1 MRKQLLLMLSLLL
14 YAVGMAAQ
22 QPDWGYNPNAYPDE
36 HVIYVGLVDDQG
48 SAVQSFNENTYLGA
62 FIDGECRG
70 LAKVSQKSVSD
81 TKTIYYFALRVK
93 GSDTDNGKAISF
105 RLSVPGANTSYI
117 YNDLQPAADAVTYTN
132 KKTTGTLSD
141 LFPLKFIQPLYYAFT
156 QETVSVKVGEQL
168 NLLDY
173 ITFEPANANIPE
185 LNWNMYDESWRENV
199 NIEGNK
205 LTAIKS
211 TGKYGAVGIFPKL
224 WDMKNTGDHTSINV
238 RVIQPATSIELR
250 DEYKNGIT
258 VNLGDTAALNT
269 VLRSGYTTS
278 PADCNEELT
287 WKSSD
292 ETALLP
298 MIGSD
303 IGKFNPVKAGT
314 YTMTLSG
321 ENASVDLKVTVI
333 KPVEYINPVGT
344 VKVIKMYVGENLL
357 DILPSGYKVMP
368 EDAADRSVRYEVNQ
382 SYSDQGVYEDGDG
395 AYKYTDIFGNLYFN
409 EGDEMIALKSGRV
422 RVTIRSVQNPQASCE
437 YEVIVK
443 DGPTSITFKQEEMT
457 FLLPI
462 KDTDK
467 SDISEDIRNNIIMT
481 PSWPKYDEN
490 ESYDKRSTLLYIQ
503 FVKDVTSDTE
513 VITLDYDFTEDK
525 LSASIVNAG
534 RGSVGV
540 IYLSE
545 RTVAS
550 EEGLKNEEVE
560 IMKKFSV
567 VVMESLKGFNVD
579 NYVEMVSTETRDFVL
594 TPDPVGAEV
603 DPSRV
608 EVTITPNS
616 YLPEEWK
623 SMVEIVPTD
632 ESKLNYTIIPHSV
645 GRATISVKLD
655 GVEVATS
662 NVLIGQRYMQKAG
675 WKWTSFYAG
684 GVRWNSPEYELG
696 NVVEEIRSE
705 DALLHN
711 DPEYGYFGDLNSLGT
726 GTCYKI
732 KVKEEE
738 PGLLDLRIMYTGA
751 YEDMQTHRQIVPM
764 WNWLGN
770 PYQYDHDINSVF
782 STEDSNA
789 NNFNVGD
796 RIVSKDD
803 GFAEYNG
810 EKWTG
815 TLITLHA
822 GLGYMY
828 FNAGSENV
836 DMEYQRES
844 LMPQGTPVMNA
855 PQHKQSVWTYN
866 SAPFAD
872 NMTIVA
878 DLGNDYSA
886 ERFTVGA
893 FVGDECRGEGEMID
907 GKCFIT
913 VHADKGETI
922 SFKLH
927 DAVSGEMRTINE
939 QMPFAKMA
947 GSLRAPQRL
956 TVGGIVTGITSADIA
971 SSGIAIVDGQ
981 ITVQGMDVADIIVCN
996 ASGAVVSTGETTVAG
1011 LPSGVYVVKVKTK
1024 DGKTVTKK
1032 LVK

>member
-1 MRKQLLLMLSLLL
+1 
-14 YAVGMAAQ
+14 MAAQ

-36 HVIYVGLVDDQG
+36 HVIYVGLTEG
-48 SAVQSFNENTYLGA
+48 SLDNCGQKELPENTYLGA

-70 LAKVSQKSVSD
+70 LAKVQKKSLSVAL
-81 TKTIYYFALRVK
+81 TINYFPLRVK
-93 GSDTDNGKAISF
+93 GDTNDEGKAISF
-105 RLSVPGANTSYI
+105 RLLYPGGQLSYV
-117 YNDLQPAADAVTYTN
+117 YDLQPAADAVTYTN

-141 LFPLKFIQPLYYAFT
+141 LFPLKFIQPLYYGFT
-156 QETVSVKVGEQL
+156 QETVSVKVGEQI

-185 LNWNMYDESWRENV
+185 LNWNMYEESENV

-211 TGKYGAVGIFPKL
+211 TGKYGSVGVFPKL
-224 WDMKNTGDHTSINV
+224 WDMKNTGQYSDINI

-292 ETALLP
+292 ETAILP

-303 IGKFNPVKAGT
+303 IGKFNPVKTGT

-333 KPVEYINPVGT
+333 KPVEYINPVGR
-344 VKVIKMYVGENLL
+344 VKEIKMYIGDNLL
-357 DILPSGYKVMP
+357 SILPSGYKVMP
-368 EDAADRSVRYEVNQ
+368 EDATDRSVHYEVLPNYNQ
-382 SYSDQGVYEDGDG
+382 DQEFKYNEILEDNGSEG
-395 AYKYTDIFGNLYFN
+395 IFARKPGRAR
-409 EGDEMIALKSGRV
+409 IAIISN
-422 RVTIRSVQNPQASCE
+422 QNPQAACT

-443 DGPTSITFKQEEMT
+443 DGPTNITFKQEEMT
-457 FLLPI
+457 FLMPI

-467 SDISEDIRNNIIMT
+467 WDISEDIRNNIIMT
-481 PSWPKYDEN
+481 PSWPKYEEY
-490 ESYDKRSTLLYIQ
+490 ESYDIAQSNLDISSLTDAVKLY
-503 FVKDVTSDTE
+503 
-513 VITLDYDFTEDK
+513 YDFKKDS
-525 LSASIVNAG
+525 LSASVVK
-534 RGSVGV
+534 VGEGW
-540 IYLSE
+540 IDISYSSE
-545 RTVAS
+545 RTIAT
-550 EEGLKNEEVE
+550 EEGLRNDEYE
-560 IMKKFSV
+560 ISNHFHV
-567 VVMESLKGFNVD
+567 TIMESLKGFKVD
-579 NYVEMVSTETRDFVL
+579 GYVDMVSTETRDFVL

-608 EVTITPNS
+608 EVTITPDS
-616 YLPEEWK
+616 YVSEEWK
-623 SMVEIVPTD
+623 SIVEIVPTD
-632 ESKLNYTIIPHSV
+632 DTMLNYTIRPHGV

-655 GVEVATS
+655 GVEVASS

-684 GVRWNSPEYELG
+684 GVSWNSPEIELG

-705 DALLHN
+705 DALLYN
-711 DPEYGYFGDLNSLGT
+711 DPEYGYFGDINRLES

-738 PGLLDLRIMYTGA
+738 PGLLDLRIMYTGG
-751 YEDMQTHRQIVPM
+751 YEDMRTHRQIVPM

-782 STEDSNA
+782 STEDTYA
-789 NNFNVGD
+789 NKFNVGD
-796 RIVSKDD
+796 RIVSKDN

-815 TLITLHA
+815 TLTTLHA

-956 TVGGIVTGITSADIA
+956 TVGGIVTGITAADIA
-971 SSGIAIVDGQ
+971 SSGIAVVDGQ
-981 ITVQGMDVADIIVCN
+981 ITVQGMDVADVIVCN

>member
-1 MRKQLLLMLSLLL
+1 MLSLLL

-48 SAVQSFNENTYLGA
+48 SAVQSFNDNTYLGA

-70 LAKVSQKSVSD
+70 LAKVSRYSVSD
-81 TKTIYYFALRVK
+81 TQTIYYFALRVK
-93 GSDTDNGKAISF
+93 GTNTDNGKAISY
-105 RLSVPGANTSYI
+105 RLSVGGNHSFVF
-117 YNDLQPAADAVTYTN
+117 NDLKPAANAVTYTN
-132 KKTTGTLSD
+132 NGTTGKLSA
-141 LFPLKFIQPLYYAFT
+141 LYQLTFIRPGYYSIVQP
-156 QETVSVKVGEQL
+156 EVSVKVGAEF
-168 NLLDY
+168 NLLDH

-185 LNWNMYDESWRENV
+185 MNWTMGQGEKENEYAS
-199 NIEGNK
+199 IKGNTFK
-205 LTAIKS
+205 ALKS
-211 TGKYGAVGIFPKL
+211 TGKYSWVNVSPNLLG
-224 WDMKNTGDHTSINV
+224 MKPTGQYTKVSV

-269 VLRSGYTTS
+269 VLRSGYTTA

-292 ETALLP
+292 ETAILP

-303 IGKFNPVKAGT
+303 IGKFNPVKTGT

-333 KPVEYINPVGT
+333 KPVEYIEMVGS
-344 VKVIKMYVGENLL
+344 VKTIKMFVGENLL
-357 DILPSGYKVMP
+357 NILPSGYKVMP
-368 EDAADRSVRYEVNQ
+368 EDATDRSVHYEVNQ
-382 SYSDQGVYEDGDG
+382 SFSDQGVYEDGDG
-395 AYKYTDIFGNLYFN
+395 AYKYTDIFGDLYFN
-409 EGDEMIALKSGRV
+409 EGDEMIALKPGRV
-422 RVTIRSVQNPQASCE
+422 RVTINSTQNSRAYCE

-443 DGPTSITFKQEEMT
+443 RGPTNITFKQEEMT
-457 FLLPI
+457 FLMPR

-467 SDISEDIRNNIIMT
+467 WDISEDIRNNIIMT
-481 PSWPKYDEN
+481 PSWPKYEEYEEYDIA
-490 ESYDKRSTLLYIQ
+490 ESDLDIRSYTKAVNLYYN
-503 FVKDVTSDTE
+503 FEKDS
-513 VITLDYDFTEDK
+513 
-525 LSASIVNAG
+525 LSASIDSIGQGWIDV
-534 RGSVGV
+534 S
-540 IYLSE
+540 YSSE
-545 RTVAS
+545 RTIAT
-550 EEGLKNEEVE
+550 EEGLQNDEYR
-560 IMKKFSV
+560 ISNHFNITIL
-567 VVMESLKGFNVD
+567 ESLKGFKVD
-579 NYVEMVSTETRDFVL
+579 GFVEMVSTETRDFVL
-594 TPDPVGAEV
+594 TPDPVDAEV

-608 EVTITPNS
+608 EVTITPDS
-616 YLPEEWK
+616 YVPEEWK
-623 SMVEIVPTD
+623 SIVEIVPTD
-632 ESKLNYTIIPHSV
+632 ETMLNYTIRPHSV

-662 NVLIGQRYMQKAG
+662 HVGIGQRYMQKAG
-675 WKWTSFYAG
+675 WKWASLYGG
-684 GVRWNSPEYELG
+684 GVSWNSPEYELG

-711 DPEYGYFGDLNSLGT
+711 DPEYGYFGDLNSLDT

-751 YEDMQTHRQIVPM
+751 YEDMRTYRQIVPM

-782 STEDSNA
+782 VKEENR
-789 NNFNVGD
+789 NVFNVGD

-815 TLITLHA
+815 TLTTLRA

-836 DMEYQRES
+836 DMELEHEYY
-844 LMPQGTPVMNA
+844 MPQGTPVMNV

-922 SFKLH
+922 SFKLY

-956 TVGGIVTGITSADIA
+956 TVGGIVTGITAADIA
-971 SSGIAIVDGQ
+971 SSGIAVVDGQ
-981 ITVQGMDVADIIVCN
+981 ITVQGMDVADVIVCN
-996 ASGAVVSTGETTVAG
+996 ASGAVVSTGETTVTG

>member
-1 MRKQLLLMLSLLL
+1 
-14 YAVGMAAQ
+14 MAAQ

-36 HVIYVGLVDDQG
+36 HVIFVGLTEG
-48 SAVQSFNENTYLGA
+48 SLDNCGQKELPENTYLGA

-70 LAKVSQKSVSD
+70 LAKVQKKSLSVAL
-81 TKTIYYFALRVK
+81 TINYFPLRVK
-93 GSDTDNGKAISF
+93 GDTNDEGKAISF
-105 RLSVPGANTSYI
+105 RLLYPGGQLSYV
-117 YNDLQPAADAVTYTN
+117 YDLQPAADAVTYTN

-141 LFPLKFIQPLYYAFT
+141 LFPLKFIQPLYYGFT
-156 QETVSVKVGEQL
+156 QETVSVKVGEQI

-185 LNWNMYDESWRENV
+185 LNWNMYEESENV
-199 NIEGNK
+199 IIEGNK

-211 TGKYGAVGIFPKL
+211 TGKYGSVGVFPKL
-224 WDMKNTGDHTSINV
+224 WDMKNTGQYSDINI

-269 VLRSGYTTS
+269 VLRSGYTTA

-292 ETALLP
+292 ETAIRP
-298 MIGSD
+298 MTSESD
-303 IGKFNPVKAGT
+303 LGKFEPVKTGT

-333 KPVEYINPVGT
+333 KPVEYINPVGR
-344 VKVIKMYVGENLL
+344 VKEIKMYIGDNLL
-357 DILPSGYKVMP
+357 SILPSGYKVMP
-368 EDAADRSVRYEVNQ
+368 EDATDRSVRYEVLPSYNQ
-382 SYSDQGVYEDGDG
+382 DQEFKYNEILEDNGSEG
-395 AYKYTDIFGNLYFN
+395 IFARKPGRAR
-409 EGDEMIALKSGRV
+409 IAIISN
-422 RVTIRSVQNPQASCE
+422 QNPQASCT

-443 DGPTSITFKQEEMT
+443 DGPTNITFKQDEMT
-457 FLLPI
+457 FLMPI

-467 SDISEDIRNNIIMT
+467 WDISEDIRNNIIMT
-481 PSWPKYDEN
+481 PSWPKYEEY
-490 ESYDKRSTLLYIQ
+490 ESYDIAQSNLDISSLTDA
-503 FVKDVTSDTE
+503 VKLS
-513 VITLDYDFTEDK
+513 YDFKKDS
-525 LSASIVNAG
+525 LSASVVK
-534 RGSVGV
+534 VGEGW
-540 IYLSE
+540 IDISYSSE
-545 RTVAS
+545 RTIAT
-550 EEGLKNEEVE
+550 EEGLRNDEYE
-560 IMKKFSV
+560 ISNHFHV
-567 VVMESLKGFNVD
+567 TIMESLKGFKVD
-579 NYVEMVSTETRDFVL
+579 GYVEMVSTETRDFVL

-608 EVTITPNS
+608 EVTITPDS
-616 YLPEEWK
+616 YVSEEWK
-623 SMVEIVPTD
+623 SIVEIVPTD
-632 ESKLNYTIIPHSV
+632 ENKLNYTIRPHSV
-645 GRATISVKLD
+645 GRAIISVKLD
-655 GVEVATS
+655 GVEVASS

-675 WKWTSFYAG
+675 WKWASLYG
-684 GVRWNSPEYELG
+684 GDVSWNSPEYELG

-711 DPEYGYFGDLNSLGT
+711 DPEYGYFGDINRLES

-751 YEDMQTHRQIVPM
+751 YEDMRTHRQIVPM

-782 STEDSNA
+782 STEDTYA

-796 RIVSKDD
+796 RIVSKDN

-815 TLITLHA
+815 TLTTLHA

-836 DMEYQRES
+836 DMEYLREGR
-844 LMPQGTPVMNA
+844 MPQGTPVMNA

-956 TVGGIVTGITSADIA
+956 TVGGIVTGITAADIA

-981 ITVQGMDVADIIVCN
+981 ITVQGMDVADVIVCN
-996 ASGAVVSTGETTVAG
+996 ASGAVVSTGETTVTG

>member
-1 MRKQLLLMLSLLL
+1 
-14 YAVGMAAQ
+14 MAAQ

-36 HVIYVGLVDDQG
+36 HVIYVGLTEG
-48 SAVQSFNENTYLGA
+48 SLDNCGQKELPENTYLGA

-70 LAKVSQKSVSD
+70 LAKVQKKSLSVAL
-81 TKTIYYFALRVK
+81 TINYFPLRVK
-93 GSDTDNGKAISF
+93 GDTNDEGKAISF
-105 RLSVPGANTSYI
+105 RLLYPGGQLSYV
-117 YNDLQPAADAVTYTN
+117 YDLQPAADAVTYTN

-141 LFPLKFIQPLYYAFT
+141 LFPLKFIQPLYYGFT
-156 QETVSVKVGEQL
+156 QETVSVKVGEQI

-185 LNWNMYDESWRENV
+185 LNWNMYEESENV
-199 NIEGNK
+199 IIEGNK

-211 TGKYGAVGIFPKL
+211 TGKYGSVGVFPKL
-224 WDMKNTGDHTSINV
+224 WDMKNTGQYSDINI

-269 VLRSGYTTS
+269 VLRSGYSTA

-292 ETALLP
+292 ETAIRP
-298 MIGSD
+298 MTSESD
-303 IGKFNPVKAGT
+303 LGKFEPVKTGT

-333 KPVEYINPVGT
+333 KPVEYINPVGR
-344 VKVIKMYVGENLL
+344 VKEIKMYIGDNLL
-357 DILPSGYKVMP
+357 SILPSGYKVMP
-368 EDAADRSVRYEVNQ
+368 EDATDRSVRYEVLPSYNQ
-382 SYSDQGVYEDGDG
+382 DQEFKYNEILEDNGSEG
-395 AYKYTDIFGNLYFN
+395 IFARKPGRAR
-409 EGDEMIALKSGRV
+409 IAIISN
-422 RVTIRSVQNPQASCE
+422 QNPQASCT

-443 DGPTSITFKQEEMT
+443 DGPTNITFKQEEMT
-457 FLLPI
+457 FLMPI

-467 SDISEDIRNNIIMT
+467 WDISEDIRNNIIMT
-481 PSWPKYDEN
+481 PSWPKYEEY
-490 ESYDKRSTLLYIQ
+490 ESYDIAQSDLDIRSYTKAVNLYYN
-503 FVKDVTSDTE
+503 FEKDS
-513 VITLDYDFTEDK
+513 
-525 LSASIVNAG
+525 LSASIDSIGQG
-534 RGSVGV
+534 RINVS
-540 IYLSE
+540 YSSE
-545 RTVAS
+545 RTIAT
-550 EEGLKNEEVE
+550 EEGLQNDEYR
-560 IMKKFSV
+560 ISNHFNITIL
-567 VVMESLKGFNVD
+567 ESLKGFKVD
-579 NYVEMVSTETRDFVL
+579 GYVEMVSTETRDFVL

-608 EVTITPNS
+608 EVTITPDS
-616 YLPEEWK
+616 YVPEEWK

-632 ESKLNYTIIPHSV
+632 ETKLNYTILPHGV
-645 GRATISVKLD
+645 GSATISVKLD
-655 GVEVATS
+655 GEEVATS
-662 NVLIGQRYMQKAG
+662 YVSIGQRYMQKAG

-684 GVRWNSPEYELG
+684 GVSWNSPEYALG

-705 DALLHN
+705 DALLYN
-711 DPEYGYFGDLNSLGT
+711 DPEYGYFGEINRLES

-782 STEDSNA
+782 STEDAYA
-789 NNFNVGD
+789 NKFNVGD
-796 RIVSKDD
+796 RIVSKDN

-815 TLITLHA
+815 TLTTLHA

-947 GSLRAPQRL
+947 GSLRSPQRL
-956 TVGGIVTGITSADIA
+956 TVGGIVTGITAADIA

-981 ITVQGMDVADIIVCN
+981 ITVQGMDVADVIVCN
-996 ASGAVVSTGETTVAG
+996 ASGAVVSTGETTVTG
-1011 LPSGVYVVKVKTK
+1011 LPSGVYVVKVKTM

>member
-1 MRKQLLLMLSLLL
+1 
-14 YAVGMAAQ
+14 MAAQ

-36 HVIYVGLVDDQG
+36 HVIYVGLTEG
-48 SAVQSFNENTYLGA
+48 SLDNCGQKELPENTYLGA

-70 LAKVSQKSVSD
+70 LAKVQKKSLSVAL
-81 TKTIYYFALRVK
+81 TINYFPLRVK
-93 GSDTDNGKAISF
+93 GDTNDEGKAISF
-105 RLSVPGANTSYI
+105 RLLYPGGQLSYV
-117 YNDLQPAADAVTYTN
+117 YDLQPAADAVTYTN

-141 LFPLKFIQPLYYAFT
+141 LFPLKFIQPLYYGFT
-156 QETVSVKVGEQL
+156 QETVSVKVGEQI

-185 LNWNMYDESWRENV
+185 LNWNMYEESENV

-211 TGKYGAVGIFPKL
+211 TGKYGSVGVFPKL
-224 WDMKNTGDHTSINV
+224 WDMKNTGQYSDINI

-292 ETALLP
+292 ETAIRP
-298 MIGSD
+298 MTSESD
-303 IGKFNPVKAGT
+303 LGKFEPVKTGT
-314 YTMTLSG
+314 YTMTLGG

-333 KPVEYINPVGT
+333 KPVEYINPVGR
-344 VKVIKMYVGENLL
+344 VKEIKMYIGDNLL
-357 DILPSGYKVMP
+357 SILPSGYKVMP
-368 EDAADRSVRYEVNQ
+368 EDATDRSVRYEVLPSYNQ
-382 SYSDQGVYEDGDG
+382 DQEFKYNEILEDNGSEG
-395 AYKYTDIFGNLYFN
+395 IFARKPGRAR
-409 EGDEMIALKSGRV
+409 IAIISN
-422 RVTIRSVQNPQASCE
+422 QNPQASCT

-443 DGPTSITFKQEEMT
+443 DGPTNITFKQDEMT
-457 FLLPI
+457 FLMPI

-467 SDISEDIRNNIIMT
+467 WDISEDIRNNIIMT
-481 PSWPKYDEN
+481 PSWPKYEEY
-490 ESYDKRSTLLYIQ
+490 ESYDIAQSNLDISSLTDAVKLY
-503 FVKDVTSDTE
+503 
-513 VITLDYDFTEDK
+513 YDFKKDS
-525 LSASIVNAG
+525 LSASVVK
-534 RGSVGV
+534 VGEGW
-540 IYLSE
+540 IDISYSSE
-545 RTVAS
+545 RTIAT
-550 EEGLKNEEVE
+550 EEGLRNDEYE
-560 IMKKFSV
+560 ISNHFHV
-567 VVMESLKGFNVD
+567 TIMESLKGFKVD
-579 NYVEMVSTETRDFVL
+579 EYVEMVSTETRDFVL

-608 EVTITPNS
+608 EVTITPDTYVS
-616 YLPEEWK
+616 EEWK
-623 SMVEIVPTD
+623 SIVEIVPTD
-632 ESKLNYTIIPHSV
+632 ETMLNYTIRPHSV

-655 GVEVATS
+655 GEEVATS
-662 NVLIGQRYMQKAG
+662 HVGIGQRYMQKAG
-675 WKWTSFYAG
+675 WKWTSFYG
-684 GVRWNSPEYELG
+684 GSVGWNSPEYALG

-711 DPEYGYFGDLNSLGT
+711 DPEYGYFGDIYSLET

-751 YEDMQTHRQIVPM
+751 YEDMRTHRQIVPM

-782 STEDSNA
+782 STEDTYA
-789 NNFNVGD
+789 NKFNVGD

-815 TLITLHA
+815 TLTTLRA

-828 FNAGSENV
+828 FNAASDTI
-836 DMEYQRES
+836 DMEYLHEGS
-844 LMPQGTPVMNA
+844 MPQGTPVMNA

-956 TVGGIVTGITSADIA
+956 TVGGIVTGITAADIA

-981 ITVQGMDVADIIVCN
+981 ITVQGMDVADVIVCN
-996 ASGAVVSTGETTVAG
+996 ASGAVVSTGETTVTG

>member
-1 MRKQLLLMLSLLL
+1 MLSLLL

-36 HVIYVGLVDDQG
+36 HVIYVGLTEG
-48 SAVQSFNENTYLGA
+48 SLDNCGQKELPENTYLGA

-70 LAKVSQKSVSD
+70 LAKVQKKSLSVAL
-81 TKTIYYFALRVK
+81 TINYFPLRVK
-93 GSDTDNGKAISF
+93 GDTNDEGKAISF
-105 RLSVPGANTSYI
+105 RLLYPGGQLSYV
-117 YNDLQPAADAVTYTN
+117 YDLQPAADAVTYTN
-132 KKTTGTLSD
+132 KKTTGTLSA
-141 LFPLKFIQPLYYAFT
+141 LFPLKFIQPLYYSFT
-156 QETVSVKVGEQL
+156 QETVSVKVGEQI

-185 LNWNMYDESWRENV
+185 LNWNMYEESENV

-211 TGKYGAVGIFPKL
+211 TGKYGSVGVFPKL
-224 WDMKNTGDHTSINV
+224 WDMKNTGQYSDINI

-269 VLRSGYTTS
+269 VLRSGYTTA

-292 ETALLP
+292 ETAIRP
-298 MIGSD
+298 MEGND
-303 IGKFNPVKAGT
+303 IGKFNPVKTGT

-333 KPVEYINPVGT
+333 KPVEYINPVGR
-344 VKVIKMYVGENLL
+344 VKEIKMYIGDNLL

-368 EDAADRSVRYEVNQ
+368 EDATDRSVRYEVLPSYNQ
-382 SYSDQGVYEDGDG
+382 DQEFKYNEILEDNGSEG
-395 AYKYTDIFGNLYFN
+395 IFARKPGRAR
-409 EGDEMIALKSGRV
+409 IAIISN
-422 RVTIRSVQNPQASCE
+422 QNPQATCT

-443 DGPTSITFKQEEMT
+443 DGPTNITFKQEEMT
-457 FLLPI
+457 FLMPI

-467 SDISEDIRNNIIMT
+467 WDISEDIRNNIIMT
-481 PSWPKYDEN
+481 PSWPKYEEY
-490 ESYDKRSTLLYIQ
+490 ESYDIAQSNLDISSLTDA
-503 FVKDVTSDTE
+503 VKLS
-513 VITLDYDFTEDK
+513 YDFKKDII
-525 LSASIVNAG
+525 SASVVK
-534 RGSVGV
+534 VGEGW
-540 IYLSE
+540 IDISYSSE
-545 RTVAS
+545 RTIAT
-550 EEGLKNEEVE
+550 EEGLQNDEYYISNHFHVT
-560 IMKKFSV
+560 IL
-567 VVMESLKGFNVD
+567 ESLKGFKVD
-579 NYVEMVSTETRDFVL
+579 EYVEMVSTETRDFVL

-608 EVTITPNS
+608 EVTITPNTYVS
-616 YLPEEWK
+616 EEWK
-623 SMVEIVPTD
+623 SIVEIVPTD
-632 ESKLNYTIIPHSV
+632 ETMLNYTIRPHSV

-662 NVLIGQRYMQKAG
+662 YVSIGQRYVQKAG
-675 WKWTSFYAG
+675 WKWTSFYGG
-684 GVRWNSPEYELG
+684 GVSWNSPEYELG

-711 DPEYGYFGDLNSLGT
+711 DPEYGYFGDIYSLET
-726 GTCYKI
+726 GECYKI

-738 PGLLDLRIMYTGA
+738 PGLLDLRIRYTGG

-782 STEDSNA
+782 VKKENR
-789 NNFNVGD
+789 NVFNVGD

-815 TLITLHA
+815 TLTTLRA

-836 DMEYQRES
+836 DMEYLREGS
-844 LMPQGTPVMNA
+844 MPQGTPVMNA

-939 QMPFAKMA
+939 QMPFTKMA

-956 TVGGIVTGITSADIA
+956 TVGGIVTGITTADIA

-981 ITVQGMDVADIIVCN
+981 ITVQGMDVADVIVCN
-996 ASGAVVSTGETTVAG
+996 ASGAVVSTGETTVTG

>member
-1 MRKQLLLMLSLLL
+1 
-14 YAVGMAAQ
+14 MAAQ

-36 HVIYVGLVDDQG
+36 HVIYVGLTEG
-48 SAVQSFNENTYLGA
+48 SLDNCGQKELPENTYLGA

-70 LAKVSQKSVSD
+70 LAKVQKKSLSVAL
-81 TKTIYYFALRVK
+81 TINYFPLRVK
-93 GSDTDNGKAISF
+93 GDTNDEGKAISF
-105 RLSVPGANTSYI
+105 RLLYPGGQLSYV
-117 YNDLQPAADAVTYTN
+117 YDLQPAADAVTYTN

-141 LFPLKFIQPLYYAFT
+141 LFPLKFIQPLYYGFT
-156 QETVSVKVGEQL
+156 QETVSVKVGEQI

-185 LNWNMYDESWRENV
+185 LNWNMYEESENV
-199 NIEGNK
+199 IIEGNK

-211 TGKYGAVGIFPKL
+211 TGKYGSVGVFPKL
-224 WDMKNTGDHTSINV
+224 WDMKNTGQYSDINI

-269 VLRSGYTTS
+269 VLRSGYTTA

-292 ETALLP
+292 ETAIRP
-298 MIGSD
+298 MEGND

-333 KPVEYINPVGT
+333 KPVEYINPVGM
-344 VKVIKMYVGENLL
+344 VKEIKMYVGENLL
-357 DILPSGYKVMP
+357 NILPSGYKVMP
-368 EDAADRSVRYEVNQ
+368 EDAADRSVKYEVNQ
-382 SYSDQGVYEDGDG
+382 SFSDQGVYEDGDG

-409 EGDEMIALKSGRV
+409 EGDEMIALKPGRV

-467 SDISEDIRNNIIMT
+467 SDISEDIRNNVIMT
-481 PSWPKYDEN
+481 PSWPKFNGN
-490 ESYDKRSTLLYIQ
+490 ESYDKSSTYLFFEFI
-503 FVKDVTSDTE
+503 KDVTSDTKA
-513 VITLDYDFTEDK
+513 ITLNYDFIEDK

-534 RGSVGV
+534 RGTVNV
-540 IYLSE
+540 LYVSE

-560 IMKKFSV
+560 IMKEFSV
-567 VVMESLKGFNVD
+567 VVLESLKGFKVD
-579 NYVEMVSTETRDFVL
+579 GYVDMVSTETRDFVL

-608 EVTITPNS
+608 EVTITPDS
-616 YLPEEWK
+616 YVSEEWK
-623 SMVEIVPTD
+623 SIVEIVPTD
-632 ESKLNYTIIPHSV
+632 ETMLNYTIKPHSV
-645 GRATISVKLD
+645 GRAIISVKLD

-675 WKWTSFYAG
+675 WKWASLYG
-684 GVRWNSPEYELG
+684 GDVSWNSPEYELG

-711 DPEYGYFGDLNSLGT
+711 DPEYGYFGDINRLES

-751 YEDMQTHRQIVPM
+751 YEDMRTHRQIVPM

-782 STEDSNA
+782 STEDANA
-789 NNFNVGD
+789 NKFNVGD
-796 RIVSKDD
+796 RIVSKDN

-815 TLITLHA
+815 TLTTLHA

-956 TVGGIVTGITSADIA
+956 TVGGIVTGITAADIA
-971 SSGIAIVDGQ
+971 SSGIAVVDGQ
-981 ITVQGMDVADIIVCN
+981 ITVQGMDVADVIVCN

>member
-1 MRKQLLLMLSLLL
+1 MLSLLL

-48 SAVQSFNENTYLGA
+48 SAVQSFNDNTYLGA

-70 LAKVSQKSVSD
+70 LAKVSRYSVSD
-81 TKTIYYFALRVK
+81 TQTIYYFALRVK
-93 GSDTDNGKAISF
+93 GTNTDNGKAISY
-105 RLSVPGANTSYI
+105 RLSVGGNQSFVF
-117 YNDLQPAADAVTYTN
+117 NDLKPAANAVTYTN
-132 KKTTGTLSD
+132 NGTTGKLSA
-141 LFPLKFIQPLYYAFT
+141 LYQLTFIRPGYYSIVQP
-156 QETVSVKVGEQL
+156 EVSVKVGAEF
-168 NLLDY
+168 NLLDH

-185 LNWNMYDESWRENV
+185 MNWTMGQGEKENEYAS
-199 NIEGNK
+199 IKGNTFK
-205 LTAIKS
+205 ALKS
-211 TGKYGAVGIFPKL
+211 TGKYSWVSVSPNLLG
-224 WDMKNTGDHTSINV
+224 MKPTGQYTKVSV

-269 VLRSGYTTS
+269 VLRSGYTTA

-292 ETALLP
+292 ETAIRP
-298 MIGSD
+298 MEGND
-303 IGKFNPVKAGT
+303 IGKFNPVKTGT

-333 KPVEYINPVGT
+333 KPVEYINPVGR
-344 VKVIKMYVGENLL
+344 VKEIKMYIGDNLL

-368 EDAADRSVRYEVNQ
+368 EDATDRSVRYEVLPSYNQ
-382 SYSDQGVYEDGDG
+382 DQEFKYNEILEDNGSEG
-395 AYKYTDIFGNLYFN
+395 IFARKPGRTR
-409 EGDEMIALKSGRV
+409 IAIISN
-422 RVTIRSVQNPQASCE
+422 QNPQATCT

-443 DGPTSITFKQEEMT
+443 DGPTNITFKQEEMT
-457 FLLPI
+457 FLMPI

-467 SDISEDIRNNIIMT
+467 WDISEDIRNNIIMT
-481 PSWPKYDEN
+481 PSWPKYEEY
-490 ESYDKRSTLLYIQ
+490 ESYDIAQSNLDISSLTDA
-503 FVKDVTSDTE
+503 VKLS
-513 VITLDYDFTEDK
+513 YDFKKDII
-525 LSASIVNAG
+525 SASVVK
-534 RGSVGV
+534 VGEGW
-540 IYLSE
+540 IDISYSSE
-545 RTVAS
+545 RTIAT
-550 EEGLKNEEVE
+550 EEGLRNDEYE
-560 IMKKFSV
+560 ISNHFHV
-567 VVMESLKGFNVD
+567 TIMESLKGFKVD
-579 NYVEMVSTETRDFVL
+579 GYVEMVSTETRDFVL
-594 TPDPVGAEV
+594 TPDPVDAEV

-608 EVTITPNS
+608 EVTITPDS
-616 YLPEEWK
+616 YVSEEWK
-623 SMVEIVPTD
+623 SIVEIVPTD
-632 ESKLNYTIIPHSV
+632 ENKLNYTIRPHSV

-655 GVEVATS
+655 GEEVATS
-662 NVLIGQRYMQKAG
+662 HVGIGQRYMQKAG
-675 WKWTSFYAG
+675 WKWASLYGG
-684 GVRWNSPEYELG
+684 GVSWNSPEYELG

-711 DPEYGYFGDLNSLGT
+711 DPEYGYFGDLNRLEPGE
-726 GTCYKI
+726 CYKI

-738 PGLLDLRIMYTGA
+738 PGLLNLRIYPGG
-751 YEDMQTHRQIVPM
+751 YEDMRPYRQIVPM

-782 STEDSNA
+782 STEDANA
-789 NNFNVGD
+789 NKFNVGD
-796 RIVSKDD
+796 RIVSKDN

-815 TLITLHA
+815 TLTTLHA

-828 FNAGSENV
+828 FNAASDTIN
-836 DMEYQRES
+836 MELKYEWN
-844 LMPQGTPVMNA
+844 MPQGTPVMNA

-956 TVGGIVTGITSADIA
+956 TVGGIVTGITAADIA
-971 SSGIAIVDGQ
+971 SSGIAVVDGQ
-981 ITVQGMDVADIIVCN
+981 ITVQGMDVADVIVCN
-996 ASGAVVSTGETTVAG
+996 ASGAVVSTGETTVTG

>member
-1 MRKQLLLMLSLLL
+1 
-14 YAVGMAAQ
+14 MAAQ

-36 HVIYVGLVDDQG
+36 HVIFVGLVDDQG
-48 SAVQSFNENTYLGA
+48 SAVQSFNDNTYLGA

-70 LAKVSQKSVSD
+70 LAKVSRYSVSD
-81 TKTIYYFALRVK
+81 TQTIYYFALRVK
-93 GSDTDNGKAISF
+93 GTNTDNGKAISY
-105 RLSVPGANTSYI
+105 RLSVGGNHSFVF
-117 YNDLQPAADAVTYTN
+117 NDLKPAANAVTYTN
-132 KKTTGTLSD
+132 NGTTGKLSA
-141 LFPLKFIQPLYYAFT
+141 LYQLTFIRPGYYSIVQP
-156 QETVSVKVGEQL
+156 EVSVKVGAEF
-168 NLLDY
+168 NLLDH

-185 LNWNMYDESWRENV
+185 MNWTMGQGEKENEYAS
-199 NIEGNK
+199 IKGNTFK
-205 LTAIKS
+205 ALKS
-211 TGKYGAVGIFPKL
+211 TGKYSWVSVSPNLLG
-224 WDMKNTGDHTSINV
+224 MKPTGQYTEVSV

-269 VLRSGYTTS
+269 VLRSGYTTA

-292 ETALLP
+292 ETAILP
-298 MIGSD
+298 MEGND
-303 IGKFNPVKAGT
+303 IGKFNPVKTGT

-333 KPVEYINPVGT
+333 KPVEYITPVGM
-344 VKVIKMYVGENLL
+344 VKEIKMYIGDNLL

-368 EDAADRSVRYEVNQ
+368 EDATDRSVRYEVLPSYNQ
-382 SYSDQGVYEDGDG
+382 DQEFKYNEILEDNGSEG
-395 AYKYTDIFGNLYFN
+395 IFARKPGRAR
-409 EGDEMIALKSGRV
+409 IAIISN
-422 RVTIRSVQNPQASCE
+422 QNPQATCT

-443 DGPTSITFKQEEMT
+443 DGPTNITFKQDEMT
-457 FLLPI
+457 FLMPI

-467 SDISEDIRNNIIMT
+467 WDISEDIRNNIIMT
-481 PSWPKYDEN
+481 PSWPKYEEY
-490 ESYDKRSTLLYIQ
+490 ESYDIAQSNLDISSLTDA
-503 FVKDVTSDTE
+503 VKLS
-513 VITLDYDFTEDK
+513 YDFKKDII
-525 LSASIVNAG
+525 SASVVK
-534 RGSVGV
+534 VGEGW
-540 IYLSE
+540 IDISYSSE
-545 RTVAS
+545 RTIAT
-550 EEGLKNEEVE
+550 EEGLQNDEYYISNHFHVT
-560 IMKKFSV
+560 IL
-567 VVMESLKGFNVD
+567 ESLKGFKVD
-579 NYVEMVSTETRDFVL
+579 GYVDMVSTETRDFVL

-608 EVTITPNS
+608 EVTITPNTYVS
-616 YLPEEWK
+616 EEWK
-623 SMVEIVPTD
+623 SIVEIVPTD
-632 ESKLNYTIIPHSV
+632 ETMLNYTIKPHSV

-655 GVEVATS
+655 GEEVATTYVS
-662 NVLIGQRYMQKAG
+662 IGQRYMQKAG
-675 WKWTSFYAG
+675 WKWTSFYGG

-711 DPEYGYFGDLNSLGT
+711 DPEYGYFGDIYSLET
-726 GTCYKI
+726 GECYKI

-738 PGLLDLRIMYTGA
+738 PGLLDLKIMYTGG

-782 STEDSNA
+782 VKEENR
-789 NNFNVGD
+789 NVFNVGD
-796 RIVSKDD
+796 RIVSKDN

-815 TLITLHA
+815 TLTTLHA

-836 DMEYQRES
+836 DMEYLHEGS
-844 LMPQGTPVMNA
+844 MPQGTPVMNA

-927 DAVSGEMRTINE
+927 DAVSDEMRTINE

-956 TVGGIVTGITSADIA
+956 TVGGIVTGITAADIA
-971 SSGIAIVDGQ
+971 SSGIAVVDGQ
-981 ITVQGMDVADIIVCN
+981 ITVQGMDVADVIVCN

>member
-1 MRKQLLLMLSLLL
+1 
-14 YAVGMAAQ
+14 MAAQ

-36 HVIYVGLVDDQG
+36 HVIYVGLTEG
-48 SAVQSFNENTYLGA
+48 SLDNCGQKELPENTYLGA

-70 LAKVSQKSVSD
+70 LAKVQKKSLSVAL
-81 TKTIYYFALRVK
+81 TINYFPLRVK
-93 GSDTDNGKAISF
+93 GDTNDEGKAISF
-105 RLSVPGANTSYI
+105 RLLYPGGQLSYV
-117 YNDLQPAADAVTYTN
+117 YDLQPAADAVTYTN
-132 KKTTGTLSD
+132 KKTTGTLSA
-141 LFPLKFIQPLYYAFT
+141 LFPLKFIQPLYYSFT
-156 QETVSVKVGEQL
+156 QETVSVKVGEQI

-185 LNWNMYDESWRENV
+185 LNWNMYEESENV
-199 NIEGNK
+199 IIEGNK

-211 TGKYGAVGIFPKL
+211 TGKYGSVGVFPKL
-224 WDMKNTGDHTSINV
+224 WDMKNTGQYSDINI

-269 VLRSGYTTS
+269 VLRSGYTTA

-292 ETALLP
+292 ETAIRP
-298 MIGSD
+298 MEGND
-303 IGKFNPVKAGT
+303 IGKFNPVKTGT

-333 KPVEYINPVGT
+333 KPVEYIEMVSS
-344 VKVIKMYVGENLL
+344 VKTIKMFVGENLL

-368 EDAADRSVRYEVNQ
+368 EDATDRSVHYEVNQ
-382 SYSDQGVYEDGDG
+382 SFSDQGVYEDGDG
-395 AYKYTDIFGNLYFN
+395 AYKYTDIFGDLYFN
-409 EGDEMIALKSGRV
+409 EGDEMIALKPGRV
-422 RVTIRSVQNPQASCE
+422 RVTINSTQNPRAYCE

-443 DGPTSITFKQEEMT
+443 RGPTNITFKQEEMT
-457 FLLPI
+457 FLMPR

-481 PSWPKYDEN
+481 PSWPKYEEYEEYDIAQSN
-490 ESYDKRSTLLYIQ
+490 LDISSLTDAVNLSYD
-503 FVKDVTSDTE
+503 FEKDI
-513 VITLDYDFTEDK
+513 IT
-525 LSASIVNAG
+525 ASIVK
-534 RGSVGV
+534 VGQGWIDV
-540 IYLSE
+540 TYSSE
-545 RTVAS
+545 RTIAT
-550 EEGLKNEEVE
+550 EEGLQNDEYE
-560 IMKKFSV
+560 ISNHFHV
-567 VVMESLKGFNVD
+567 TILESLKGFKVD
-579 NYVEMVSTETRDFVL
+579 EYVDMVSTETRTFVL
-594 TPDPVGAEV
+594 TPDPADAEV

-608 EVTITPNS
+608 EVTIEDA
-616 YLPEEWK
+616 YVPEMWK
-623 SMVEIVPTD
+623 SIVEIVPTD
-632 ESKLNYTIIPHSV
+632 ETMLNYTIKPYSV

-655 GVEVATS
+655 GEEVARS
-662 NVLIGQRYMQKAG
+662 YVSIGQRYMQKAG

-684 GVRWNSPEYELG
+684 RVGWNSPEYELG

-711 DPEYGYFGDLNSLGT
+711 DPEYGYFGDIYSLET
-726 GTCYKI
+726 GECYKI

-770 PYQYDHDINSVF
+770 PYQYNHDINEVF
-782 STEDSNA
+782 ATDSEYE
-789 NNFNVGD
+789 NNFNEGD
-796 RIVSKDD
+796 RIVSKDY
-803 GFAEYNG
+803 GFAEFVG
-810 EKWTG
+810 GKWQG
-815 TLITLHA
+815 TLTTLRA
-822 GLGYMY
+822 GEGYMF
-828 FNAGSENV
+828 FNAGSEDVN
-836 DMEYQRES
+836 MEYKRETW
-844 LMPQGTPVMNA
+844 MPQGTPIMNA
-855 PQHKQSVWTYN
+855 PQRKQTIWTYN

-878 DLGNDYSA
+878 DLGNEYSA

-893 FVGDECRGEGEMID
+893 FVGEECRGEGEMID

-922 SFKLH
+922 SFKLY

-939 QMPFAKMA
+939 QLPFAKMA
-947 GSLRAPQRL
+947 GSFRAPQRM

-971 SSGIAIVDGQ
+971 SSGIAVVDGQ
-981 ITVQGMDVADIIVCN
+981 ITVQGMDVADVIVCN
-996 ASGAVVSTGETTVAG
+996 ASGAVVSTGETTVTG

>member
-1 MRKQLLLMLSLLL
+1 MLSLLL

-36 HVIYVGLVDDQG
+36 HVIYVGLVDDKG
-48 SAVQSFNENTYLGA
+48 SAVQSFNDNTYLGA

-70 LAKVSQKSVSD
+70 IAEVSQKSVSD

-105 RLSVPGANTSYI
+105 RLSIPGANMSYI
-117 YNDLQPAADAVTYTN
+117 YNDLKPAANAVTYTN

-141 LFPLKFIQPLYYAFT
+141 LFPLKFIQPLYYGFT
-156 QETVSVKVGEQL
+156 QETVSVKVGEQI

-185 LNWNMYDESWRENV
+185 LNWNMYEESENV
-199 NIEGNK
+199 IIEGNK

-211 TGKYGAVGIFPKL
+211 TGKYGSVGVFPKL
-224 WDMKNTGDHTSINV
+224 WDMKNTGQYSDINI

-269 VLRSGYTTS
+269 VLRSGYTTA

-292 ETALLP
+292 ETAILP
-298 MIGSD
+298 MEGND
-303 IGKFNPVKAGT
+303 IGKFNPVKTGT

-333 KPVEYINPVGT
+333 KPVEYINPVGR
-344 VKVIKMYVGENLL
+344 VKEIKMYIGNNLL

-368 EDAADRSVRYEVNQ
+368 EDATDRSVRYEVLPSYNQ
-382 SYSDQGVYEDGDG
+382 DQEFKYNEILEDNGSEG
-395 AYKYTDIFGNLYFN
+395 IFARKPGRAR
-409 EGDEMIALKSGRV
+409 IAIISN
-422 RVTIRSVQNPQASCE
+422 QNPQATCT

-443 DGPTSITFKQEEMT
+443 DGPTNITFKQEEMT
-457 FLLPI
+457 FLMPI

-467 SDISEDIRNNIIMT
+467 WDISEDIRNNIIMT
-481 PSWPKYDEN
+481 PSWPKYEEY
-490 ESYDKRSTLLYIQ
+490 ESYDIAQSNLDISSLTDAVKLY
-503 FVKDVTSDTE
+503 
-513 VITLDYDFTEDK
+513 YDFKKDS
-525 LSASIVNAG
+525 LSASVVK
-534 RGSVGV
+534 VGEGW
-540 IYLSE
+540 IDISYSSE
-545 RTVAS
+545 RTIAT
-550 EEGLKNEEVE
+550 EEGLRNDEYE
-560 IMKKFSV
+560 ISNHFHV
-567 VVMESLKGFNVD
+567 TILESLKGFKVD
-579 NYVEMVSTETRDFVL
+579 GYVDMVSTETRDFVL

-608 EVTITPNS
+608 EVTITPNTYVS
-616 YLPEEWK
+616 EEWK
-623 SMVEIVPTD
+623 SIVEIEPTD
-632 ESKLNYTIIPHSV
+632 ETMLNYTIKPHSV

-662 NVLIGQRYMQKAG
+662 HVGIGQRYMQKAG
-675 WKWTSFYAG
+675 WKWASFYGG
-684 GVRWNSPEYELG
+684 GVRWNSPEIELG

-711 DPEYGYFGDLNSLGT
+711 DPEYGYFGDLNWLET
-726 GTCYKI
+726 GECYKI

-738 PGLLDLRIMYTGA
+738 PGLLDLRIMYTGG
-751 YEDMQTHRQIVPM
+751 YEDMRTHRQIVPM

-782 STEDSNA
+782 STEDAYA

-815 TLITLHA
+815 TLTTLHA

-956 TVGGIVTGITSADIA
+956 TVGGIVTGITAADIA

-996 ASGAVVSTGETTVAG
+996 ASGAVVSTGETTVTG

>member
-1 MRKQLLLMLSLLL
+1 MLSLLL

-48 SAVQSFNENTYLGA
+48 SAVQSFNDNTYLGA

-70 LAKVSQKSVSD
+70 LAKVSRYSVSD
-81 TKTIYYFALRVK
+81 TQTIYYFALRVK
-93 GSDTDNGKAISF
+93 GTNTDNGKAISY
-105 RLSVPGANTSYI
+105 RLSTGGNQSLVF
-117 YNDLQPAADAVTYTN
+117 NDLKPAANAVTYTN
-132 KKTTGTLSD
+132 NGTTGKLSA
-141 LFPLKFIQPLYYAFT
+141 LYQLTFIRPGYYSIVQP
-156 QETVSVKVGEQL
+156 EVSVKVGAEF
-168 NLLDY
+168 NLLDH

-185 LNWNMYDESWRENV
+185 LNWTMGQGEKENEYAS
-199 NIEGNK
+199 IKGNTFK
-205 LTAIKS
+205 ALKS
-211 TGKYGAVGIFPKL
+211 TGKYSWVSVSPNL
-224 WDMKNTGDHTSINV
+224 WGMKPTGQYTKVSV

-269 VLRSGYTTS
+269 VLRSGYTTA

-292 ETALLP
+292 ETAIRP
-298 MIGSD
+298 MTSESD
-303 IGKFNPVKAGT
+303 LGKFEPVKPGT

-321 ENASVDLKVTVI
+321 ENASVDLKVTVV
-333 KPVEYINPVGT
+333 KPVESIIPVGS
-344 VKVIKMYVGENLL
+344 VKIIKMYIGDNLL

-368 EDAADRSVRYEVNQ
+368 EDATDRSVRYEVLP
-382 SYSDQGVYEDGDG
+382 SYDKDQEFKYNEILEDNGSEG
-395 AYKYTDIFGNLYFN
+395 IFARKPGRAR
-409 EGDEMIALKSGRV
+409 IAIISN
-422 RVTIRSVQNPQASCE
+422 QNPQMVCE

-443 DGPTSITFKQEEMT
+443 DGPTNISFKQDEMT
-457 FLLPI
+457 FLLPR

-481 PSWPKYDEN
+481 PSWPKYEEN
-490 ESYDKRSTLLYIQ
+490 EYYDIAQSN
-503 FVKDVTSDTE
+503 
-513 VITLDYDFTEDK
+513 LDISSLTDAVNVYYDFKKDSI
-525 LSASIVNAG
+525 SASIVK
-534 RGSVGV
+534 VGEGW
-540 IYLSE
+540 IDITYSSE
-545 RTVAS
+545 RTIAT
-550 EEGLKNEEVE
+550 EEGLKNDEYE
-560 IMKKFSV
+560 ISNHFHV
-567 VVMESLKGFNVD
+567 TIMESLKGFNVD
-579 NYVEMVSTETRDFVL
+579 GYVDMVSTETRDFVL

-632 ESKLNYTIIPHSV
+632 ESKLNYTILPHGV
-645 GRATISVKLD
+645 GSATICVKLD
-655 GVEVATS
+655 GEEVATS
-662 NVLIGQRYMQKAG
+662 YVSIGQRYMQKAG
-675 WKWTSFYAG
+675 WKWTSLYAG
-684 GVRWNSPEYELG
+684 GVSWNSPEYELG
-696 NVVEEIRSE
+696 NVVEEIRSA

-711 DPEYGYFGDLNSLGT
+711 DPEYGYFGDLNRLES

-751 YEDMQTHRQIVPM
+751 YEDMQTYRQIVPM

-782 STEDSNA
+782 STKDSNA

-796 RIVSKDD
+796 RIVSKDN

-815 TLITLHA
+815 TLTTLHA

-956 TVGGIVTGITSADIA
+956 TVGGIVTGITAADIA
-971 SSGIAIVDGQ
+971 SSGIAVVDGQ
-981 ITVQGMDVADIIVCN
+981 ITVQGMDVADVIVCN
-996 ASGAVVSTGETTVAG
+996 ASGAVVSTGETTVTG

>member
-36 HVIYVGLVDDQG
+36 HVIYVGLVDDKG
-48 SAVQSFNENTYLGA
+48 SAVQSFNDNTYLGA

-70 LAKVSQKSVSD
+70 LAKVSRYSVSD
-81 TKTIYYFALRVK
+81 TQTIYYFALRVK
-93 GSDTDNGKAISF
+93 GTNTDNGKAISY
-105 RLSVPGANTSYI
+105 RLSVGGNQSLFF
-117 YNDLQPAADAVTYTN
+117 NDLKPAANAVTYTN
-132 KKTTGTLSD
+132 NGTTGKLSA
-141 LFPLKFIQPLYYAFT
+141 LYQLTFIRPGYYSIVQP
-156 QETVSVKVGEQL
+156 EVSVKVGTEF
-168 NLLDY
+168 NLLDH

-185 LNWNMYDESWRENV
+185 MNWTMGQGEKENEYAS
-199 NIEGNK
+199 IKGNTFK
-205 LTAIKS
+205 ALKS
-211 TGKYGAVGIFPKL
+211 TGKYSWVSVSPNLLG
-224 WDMKNTGDHTSINV
+224 MKPTGQYTKVSV

-292 ETALLP
+292 ETAILP

-321 ENASVDLKVTVI
+321 EKASVDLKVTVI
-333 KPVEYINPVGT
+333 KPVEYIEMVGS
-344 VKVIKMYVGENLL
+344 VKTIKMFVGENLL
-357 DILPSGYKVMP
+357 NILPSGYKVMP
-368 EDAADRSVRYEVNQ
+368 EDATDRSVKYEVNQ
-382 SYSDQGVYEDGDG
+382 SFSDQGVYEDGDG

-409 EGDEMIALKSGRV
+409 EGDEMIALKPGRV

-443 DGPTSITFKQEEMT
+443 RGPTNITFKQEEMT
-457 FLLPI
+457 FLMPR

-467 SDISEDIRNNIIMT
+467 WDISEDIRNNIIMT
-481 PSWPKYDEN
+481 PSWPKYEEYEEYDIA
-490 ESYDKRSTLLYIQ
+490 ESDLDILSYTKAVNLYYN
-503 FVKDVTSDTE
+503 FEKDS
-513 VITLDYDFTEDK
+513 
-525 LSASIVNAG
+525 LSASIDSIGGG
-534 RGSVGV
+534 RINVS
-540 IYLSE
+540 YSSE
-545 RTVAS
+545 RTIAT
-550 EEGLKNEEVE
+550 ETGLHNDEYN
-560 IMKKFSV
+560 ISNHFNITIL
-567 VVMESLKGFNVD
+567 ESLKGFNVD
-579 NYVEMVSTETRDFVL
+579 GYVDMVSTETRDFVL

-632 ESKLNYTIIPHSV
+632 ETKLNYTILPHGV
-645 GRATISVKLD
+645 GSATISVKLD
-655 GVEVATS
+655 GEEVATS
-662 NVLIGQRYMQKAG
+662 NVSIGQRYMQKAG

-711 DPEYGYFGDLNSLGT
+711 DPEYGYFGDIYSLET
-726 GTCYKI
+726 GECYKI

-782 STEDSNA
+782 STEDTYA

-796 RIVSKDD
+796 RIVSKDN

-815 TLITLHA
+815 TLTTLHA

-828 FNAGSENV
+828 FNAASENV

-939 QMPFAKMA
+939 QMPFTKMA

-956 TVGGIVTGITSADIA
+956 TVGGIVTGITAADIA

-996 ASGAVVSTGETTVAG
+996 ASGAVVSTGETTVTG

>member
-1 MRKQLLLMLSLLL
+1 MLSLLL

-48 SAVQSFNENTYLGA
+48 SAVQSFNDNTYLGA
-62 FIDGECRG
+62 FIEGECRG
-70 LAKVSQKSVSD
+70 LAKVSRYSVSD
-81 TKTIYYFALRVK
+81 TQTIYYFALRVK
-93 GSDTDNGKAISF
+93 GTNTDNGKAISY
-105 RLSVPGANTSYI
+105 RLSVGGNHSFVF
-117 YNDLQPAADAVTYTN
+117 NDLKPAANAVTYTN
-132 KKTTGTLSD
+132 NGTTGKLSA
-141 LFPLKFIQPLYYAFT
+141 LYQLTFIRPGYYSIVQP
-156 QETVSVKVGEQL
+156 EVSVKVGAEF
-168 NLLDY
+168 NLLDH

-185 LNWNMYDESWRENV
+185 MNWTMGQGEKENEYAS
-199 NIEGNK
+199 IKGNTFK
-205 LTAIKS
+205 ALKS
-211 TGKYGAVGIFPKL
+211 TGKYGSVSVSPNL
-224 WDMKNTGDHTSINV
+224 WGMKPAGQYTKVSV

-269 VLRSGYTTS
+269 VLRSGYTTA

-292 ETALLP
+292 ETAILP
-298 MIGSD
+298 MTSESD
-303 IGKFNPVKAGT
+303 LGKFNPVKTGT

-333 KPVEYINPVGT
+333 KPVEYINPVGY
-344 VKVIKMYVGENLL
+344 VKEIKMYIGDNLL

-368 EDAADRSVRYEVNQ
+368 EDATDRSVHYEVLPSYNQ
-382 SYSDQGVYEDGDG
+382 DQEFKYNEILEDNGPEG
-395 AYKYTDIFGNLYFN
+395 IFARKPGRAR
-409 EGDEMIALKSGRV
+409 IAIISN
-422 RVTIRSVQNPQASCE
+422 QNPQATCT

-443 DGPTSITFKQEEMT
+443 DGPTNITFKQEEMT
-457 FLLPI
+457 FLMPR

-467 SDISEDIRNNIIMT
+467 WDISEDIRNNIIMT
-481 PSWPKYDEN
+481 PSWPKYEEY
-490 ESYDKRSTLLYIQ
+490 ESYDIAQSNLDISSLTDAVKLY
-503 FVKDVTSDTE
+503 
-513 VITLDYDFTEDK
+513 YDFKKDS
-525 LSASIVNAG
+525 LSASVVK
-534 RGSVGV
+534 VGEGW
-540 IYLSE
+540 IDISYSSE
-545 RTVAS
+545 RTIAT
-550 EEGLKNEEVE
+550 EEGLRNDEYYISNHFHVT
-560 IMKKFSV
+560 IL
-567 VVMESLKGFNVD
+567 ESLKGFKVD
-579 NYVEMVSTETRDFVL
+579 GYVEMVSTETRDFVL

-608 EVTITPNS
+608 EVTITPDS
-616 YLPEEWK
+616 YVSEEWK
-623 SMVEIVPTD
+623 SIVEIVPTD
-632 ESKLNYTIIPHSV
+632 ENKLNYTIRPHSV
-645 GRATISVKLD
+645 GRAIISVKLD
-655 GVEVATS
+655 GVEVASS

-675 WKWTSFYAG
+675 WKWASLYG
-684 GVRWNSPEYELG
+684 GDVSWNSPEYELG

-711 DPEYGYFGDLNSLGT
+711 DPEYGYFGDLNRLES

-751 YEDMQTHRQIVPM
+751 YEDMRTHRQIVPM

-782 STEDSNA
+782 STEDAYA

-815 TLITLHA
+815 TLTTLRA

-836 DMEYQRES
+836 DMEYQREGR
-844 LMPQGTPVMNA
+844 MPQGTPVMNA

-872 NMTIVA
+872 NMTIIA

-956 TVGGIVTGITSADIA
+956 TVGGIVTGITAADIA
-971 SSGIAIVDGQ
+971 SSGIAVVDGQ
-981 ITVQGMDVADIIVCN
+981 ITVQGMDVADVIVCN
-996 ASGAVVSTGETTVAG
+996 ASGAVVSTGETTVTG

>member
-1 MRKQLLLMLSLLL
+1 MLSLLL

-36 HVIYVGLVDDQG
+36 HVIFVGLVDEQG
-48 SAVQSFNENTYLGA
+48 SAVQSFNDNTYLGA
-62 FIDGECRG
+62 FIEGECRG
-70 LAKVSQKSVSD
+70 LAKVSRYSVSD
-81 TKTIYYFALRVK
+81 TQTIYYFALRVK
-93 GSDTDNGKAISF
+93 GTNTDNGKAISY
-105 RLSVPGANTSYI
+105 RLSIGGNQSFVF
-117 YNDLQPAADAVTYTN
+117 NDLKPAANAVTYTN
-132 KKTTGTLSD
+132 NGTTGKLSA
-141 LFPLKFIQPLYYAFT
+141 LYQLTFIRPGYYSIVQP
-156 QETVSVKVGEQL
+156 EVSVKVGAEF
-168 NLLDY
+168 NLLDH

-185 LNWNMYDESWRENV
+185 MNWTMGQGEKENEYAS
-199 NIEGNK
+199 IKGNTFK
-205 LTAIKS
+205 ALKS
-211 TGKYGAVGIFPKL
+211 TGKYSWVSVSPNLLG
-224 WDMKNTGDHTSINV
+224 MKPTGQYTTVSV

-269 VLRSGYTTS
+269 VLRSGYTTA

-292 ETALLP
+292 ETAIRP
-298 MIGSD
+298 MEGND
-303 IGKFNPVKAGT
+303 IGKFNPVKTGT

-333 KPVEYINPVGT
+333 KPVEYINPVGR
-344 VKVIKMYVGENLL
+344 VKEIKMYIGDNLL

-368 EDAADRSVRYEVNQ
+368 EDATDRSVRYEVLPSYNQ
-382 SYSDQGVYEDGDG
+382 DQEFKYNEILEDNGSEG
-395 AYKYTDIFGNLYFN
+395 IFARKPGRAR
-409 EGDEMIALKSGRV
+409 IAIISN
-422 RVTIRSVQNPQASCE
+422 QNPQATCT

-443 DGPTSITFKQEEMT
+443 DGPTNITFKQEEMT
-457 FLLPI
+457 FLMPI

-467 SDISEDIRNNIIMT
+467 WDISEDIRNNIIMT
-481 PSWPKYDEN
+481 PSWPKYEEY
-490 ESYDKRSTLLYIQ
+490 ESYDIAQSNLDISSLTDA
-503 FVKDVTSDTE
+503 VKLS
-513 VITLDYDFTEDK
+513 YDFKKDII
-525 LSASIVNAG
+525 SASIVK
-534 RGSVGV
+534 VGEGW
-540 IYLSE
+540 IDISYSSE
-545 RTVAS
+545 RTIAT
-550 EEGLKNEEVE
+550 EEGLQNDEYYISNHFHVT
-560 IMKKFSV
+560 IL
-567 VVMESLKGFNVD
+567 ESLKGFNVD
-579 NYVEMVSTETRDFVL
+579 GYVDMVSTETRDFVL

-608 EVTITPNS
+608 EVTITPNTYVS
-616 YLPEEWK
+616 EEWK
-623 SMVEIVPTD
+623 SIVEIVPTD
-632 ESKLNYTIIPHSV
+632 ETMLNYTIKPHSV

-655 GVEVATS
+655 GEEVATS
-662 NVLIGQRYMQKAG
+662 YVSIGQRYMQKAG
-675 WKWTSFYAG
+675 WKWTSFYGG

-696 NVVEEIRSE
+696 DVVEEIRSE

-711 DPEYGYFGDLNSLGT
+711 DPEYGYFGDIYSLET
-726 GTCYKI
+726 GECYKI

-738 PGLLDLRIMYTGA
+738 PGLLDLRIMYTGG
-751 YEDMQTHRQIVPM
+751 YEDMRTHRQIVPM

-782 STEDSNA
+782 STEDTYA
-789 NNFNVGD
+789 NKFNVGD
-796 RIVSKDD
+796 RIVSKDN

-815 TLITLHA
+815 TLTTLRA

-828 FNAGSENV
+828 FNAASDTI
-836 DMEYQRES
+836 DMEYLHEGS
-844 LMPQGTPVMNA
+844 MPQGTPVMNA

-878 DLGNDYSA
+878 DLGNEYSA

-956 TVGGIVTGITSADIA
+956 TVGGIVTGITAADIA

-981 ITVQGMDVADIIVCN
+981 ITVQGMDVADVIVCN
-996 ASGAVVSTGETTVAG
+996 ASGAVVSTGETTVTG

>member
-1 MRKQLLLMLSLLL
+1 MLSLLL

-36 HVIYVGLVDDQG
+36 HVIYVGLTEG
-48 SAVQSFNENTYLGA
+48 SLDNCGQKELPENTYLGA

-70 LAKVSQKSVSD
+70 LAKVQKKSLSVAL
-81 TKTIYYFALRVK
+81 TINYFPLRVK
-93 GSDTDNGKAISF
+93 GDTNDEGKAISF
-105 RLSVPGANTSYI
+105 RLLYPGGQLSYV
-117 YNDLQPAADAVTYTN
+117 YDLQPAADAVTYTN

-141 LFPLKFIQPLYYAFT
+141 LFPLKFIQPLYYGFT
-156 QETVSVKVGEQL
+156 QETVSVKVGEQI

-185 LNWNMYDESWRENV
+185 LNWNMYEESENV
-199 NIEGNK
+199 IIEGNK

-211 TGKYGAVGIFPKL
+211 TGKYGSVGVFPKL
-224 WDMKNTGDHTSINV
+224 WDMKNTGQYSDINI

-269 VLRSGYTTS
+269 VLRSGYTTA

-292 ETALLP
+292 ETAIRP
-298 MIGSD
+298 MTSESD
-303 IGKFNPVKAGT
+303 LGKFEPVKTGT

-333 KPVEYINPVGT
+333 KPVEYIKMVGS
-344 VKVIKMYVGENLL
+344 VKTIKMFVGENLL
-357 DILPSGYKVMP
+357 NILPSGYKVMP
-368 EDAADRSVRYEVNQ
+368 EDATDRSVHYEVLPNYNQ
-382 SYSDQGVYEDGDG
+382 DQEFKYNEILEDNGSEG
-395 AYKYTDIFGNLYFN
+395 IFARKPGRAR
-409 EGDEMIALKSGRV
+409 IAIISN
-422 RVTIRSVQNPQASCE
+422 QNPQATCT

-443 DGPTSITFKQEEMT
+443 DGPTNITFKQEEMT
-457 FLLPI
+457 FLMPR

-467 SDISEDIRNNIIMT
+467 WDISEDIRNNIIMT
-481 PSWPKYDEN
+481 PSWPKYEEY
-490 ESYDKRSTLLYIQ
+490 ESYDIAQSNLDISSLTDAVKLY
-503 FVKDVTSDTE
+503 
-513 VITLDYDFTEDK
+513 YDFKKDS
-525 LSASIVNAG
+525 LSASVVK
-534 RGSVGV
+534 VGEGW
-540 IYLSE
+540 IDISYSSE
-545 RTVAS
+545 RTIAT
-550 EEGLKNEEVE
+550 EEGLRNDEYE
-560 IMKKFSV
+560 ISNHFHV
-567 VVMESLKGFNVD
+567 TIMESLKGFKVD
-579 NYVEMVSTETRDFVL
+579 GYVDMVSTETRDFVL
-594 TPDPVGAEV
+594 TPDPVDAEV

-608 EVTITPNS
+608 EVTITPDS
-616 YLPEEWK
+616 YVSEEWK
-623 SMVEIVPTD
+623 SIVEIVPTD
-632 ESKLNYTIIPHSV
+632 ETMLNYTIRPHSV
-645 GRATISVKLD
+645 GRATIRVKLD

-662 NVLIGQRYMQKAG
+662 HVGIGQRYMQKAG
-675 WKWTSFYAG
+675 WKWTSLYSG
-684 GVRWNSPEYELG
+684 GVSWNSPEYELG

-711 DPEYGYFGDLNSLGT
+711 DPEYGYFGDLNRLEP

-751 YEDMQTHRQIVPM
+751 YEDMRTHRQIVPM

-782 STEDSNA
+782 STEDTYA

-796 RIVSKDD
+796 RIVSKDN

-815 TLITLHA
+815 TLTTLHA

-828 FNAGSENV
+828 FNAASDTIN
-836 DMEYQRES
+836 MELKYEWN
-844 LMPQGTPVMNA
+844 MPQGTPVMNA

-956 TVGGIVTGITSADIA
+956 TVGGIVTGITAADIA
-971 SSGIAIVDGQ
+971 SSGIAVVDGQ
-981 ITVQGMDVADIIVCN
+981 ITVQGMDVADVIVCN
-996 ASGAVVSTGETTVAG
+996 ASGAVVSTGETTVTG

>member
-1 MRKQLLLMLSLLL
+1 MLSLLL

-36 HVIYVGLVDDQG
+36 HVIYVGLVDDKG
-48 SAVQSFNENTYLGA
+48 SAVQSFNDNTYLGA

-70 LAKVSQKSVSD
+70 IAEVSQKSVSD

-105 RLSVPGANTSYI
+105 RLSIPGTNMSYI
-117 YNDLQPAADAVTYTN
+117 YNDLKPAANAVTYTN
-132 KKTTGTLSD
+132 KKTTGTLSA
-141 LFPLKFIQPLYYAFT
+141 LYPLTFIQSWVCGYT
-156 QETVSVKVGEQL
+156 QTFVSVKVGEEI

-173 ITFEPANANIPE
+173 LKFTPENANIPE
-185 LNWNMYDESWRENV
+185 LIWGINRNHREYV
-199 NIEGNK
+199 TITGNTLK
-205 LTAIKS
+205 ALKS
-211 TGKYGAVGIFPKL
+211 TKFVGAATVSAKL
-224 WDMKNTGDHTSINV
+224 KDFTFSSENQSLKIT
-238 RVIQPATSIELR
+238 VIQPATSIELL

-258 VNLGDTAALNT
+258 VNLGDTSVLNT
-269 VLRSGYTTS
+269 VLHKCFNIL
-278 PADCNEELT
+278 PEDCNEKMW
-287 WKSSD
+287 WKSND
-292 ETALLP
+292 ETAIRP
-298 MIGSD
+298 MEGND
-303 IGKFNPVKAGT
+303 IGKFEPVKTGT
-314 YTMTLSG
+314 YTMTLGG
-321 ENASVDLKVTVI
+321 EKASVDLKVTVI
-333 KPVEYINPVGT
+333 KPVEYIEMVGS
-344 VKVIKMYVGENLL
+344 VKTIKMFVGENLL
-357 DILPSGYKVMP
+357 NILPAGYKVMP
-368 EDAADRSVRYEVNQ
+368 EDATDRSVKYEVNQ
-382 SYSDQGVYEDGDG
+382 SFSDQGVYEDGDG
-395 AYKYTDIFGNLYFN
+395 AYKYTDIFGDLYFN
-409 EGDEMIALKSGRV
+409 EGDEMIALKPGRV
-422 RVTIRSVQNPQASCE
+422 RVTINSTQNSRAYCE

-443 DGPTSITFKQEEMT
+443 RGPTNITFKQEEMT
-457 FLLPI
+457 FLMPR

-467 SDISEDIRNNIIMT
+467 WDISEDIRNNIIMT
-481 PSWPKYDEN
+481 PSWPKYDEY
-490 ESYDKRSTLLYIQ
+490 EEYDIAERDLDIRSYTKAVKLYYN
-503 FVKDVTSDTE
+503 FE
-513 VITLDYDFTEDK
+513 EDS
-525 LSASIVNAG
+525 LSASIDSIGGG
-534 RGSVGV
+534 RINVS
-540 IYLSE
+540 YSSE
-545 RTVAS
+545 RTIAT
-550 EEGLKNEEVE
+550 EEGLQNDEYR
-560 IMKKFSV
+560 ISNDFNITIL
-567 VVMESLKGFNVD
+567 ESLKGFKVD
-579 NYVEMVSTETRDFVL
+579 GYVEMVSTETRDFVL
-594 TPDPVGAEV
+594 TPDPVDAEV

-608 EVTITPNS
+608 EVTIEDAS
-616 YLPEEWK
+616 VPEMWK
-623 SMVEIVPTD
+623 SIVDIVPTD
-632 ESKLNYTIIPHSV
+632 ETMLNYTIKPHSV

-662 NVLIGQRYMQKAG
+662 YVGIGQRYMQKAG
-675 WKWTSFYAG
+675 WKWTSLYSG
-684 GVRWNSPEYELG
+684 GVSWNSPEYELG

-711 DPEYGYFGDLNSLGT
+711 DPEYGYFGDLNRLEPGE
-726 GTCYKI
+726 CYKI

-738 PGLLDLRIMYTGA
+738 PGLLNLRIYPGG
-751 YEDMQTHRQIVPM
+751 YEDMRPYRQIVPM

-782 STEDSNA
+782 STEDANA
-789 NNFNVGD
+789 NKFNVGD
-796 RIVSKDD
+796 RIVSKDN

-815 TLITLHA
+815 TLTTLHA

-828 FNAGSENV
+828 FNAASDTIN
-836 DMEYQRES
+836 MELKYEWN
-844 LMPQGTPVMNA
+844 MPQGTPVMNA

-939 QMPFAKMA
+939 QMPFTKMA

-956 TVGGIVTGITSADIA
+956 TVGGIVTGITAADIA
-971 SSGIAIVDGQ
+971 SSGIAIVNGQ
-981 ITVQGMDVADIIVCN
+981 ITVQGMDVADVIVCN
-996 ASGAVVSTGETTVAG
+996 ASGAVVSTGETTVTG

>member
-1 MRKQLLLMLSLLL
+1 MLSLLL

-36 HVIYVGLVDDQG
+36 HVIYVGLTEG
-48 SAVQSFNENTYLGA
+48 SLDNCGQKELPENTYLGA

-70 LAKVSQKSVSD
+70 LAKVQKKSLSVAL
-81 TKTIYYFALRVK
+81 TINYFPLRVK
-93 GSDTDNGKAISF
+93 GDTNDEGKAISF
-105 RLSVPGANTSYI
+105 RLLYPGGQLSYV
-117 YNDLQPAADAVTYTN
+117 YDLQPTADAVTYTN

-141 LFPLKFIQPLYYAFT
+141 LFPLKFIQPLYYGFT
-156 QETVSVKVGEQL
+156 QETVSVKVGEQI

-185 LNWNMYDESWRENV
+185 LNWNMYEESENV
-199 NIEGNK
+199 IIEGNK

-211 TGKYGAVGIFPKL
+211 TGKYGSVGVFPKL
-224 WDMKNTGDHTSINV
+224 WDMKNTGQYSDINI

-269 VLRSGYTTS
+269 VLRSGYTTA

-292 ETALLP
+292 ETAIRP
-298 MIGSD
+298 MEGND
-303 IGKFNPVKAGT
+303 IGKFNPVKTGT

-333 KPVEYINPVGT
+333 KPVEYINPVGR
-344 VKVIKMYVGENLL
+344 VKEIKMYIGDNLL

-368 EDAADRSVRYEVNQ
+368 EDATDRSVRYEVLPSYNQ
-382 SYSDQGVYEDGDG
+382 DQEFKYNEILEDNGSEG
-395 AYKYTDIFGNLYFN
+395 IFARKPGRAR
-409 EGDEMIALKSGRV
+409 IAIISN
-422 RVTIRSVQNPQASCE
+422 QNPQASCT

-443 DGPTSITFKQEEMT
+443 DGPTNITFKQDEMT
-457 FLLPI
+457 FLMPI

-467 SDISEDIRNNIIMT
+467 WDISEDIRNNIIMT
-481 PSWPKYDEN
+481 PSWPKYEEY
-490 ESYDKRSTLLYIQ
+490 ESYDIAQSNLDISSLTDA
-503 FVKDVTSDTE
+503 VKLS
-513 VITLDYDFTEDK
+513 YDFKKDII
-525 LSASIVNAG
+525 SASVVK
-534 RGSVGV
+534 VGEGW
-540 IYLSE
+540 IDISYSSE
-545 RTVAS
+545 RTIAT
-550 EEGLKNEEVE
+550 EEGLQNDEYE
-560 IMKKFSV
+560 ISNHFHV
-567 VVMESLKGFNVD
+567 TILESLKGFKVD
-579 NYVEMVSTETRDFVL
+579 GYVEMVSTETRDFVL

-608 EVTITPNS
+608 EVTITPNTYVS
-616 YLPEEWK
+616 EEWK

-632 ESKLNYTIIPHSV
+632 ETMLNYTIRPHSV

-655 GVEVATS
+655 GEEVATS
-662 NVLIGQRYMQKAG
+662 YVSIGQRYVQKAG
-675 WKWTSFYAG
+675 WKWTSFYGG
-684 GVRWNSPEYELG
+684 GVSWNSPEYELG

-711 DPEYGYFGDLNSLGT
+711 DPEYGYFGDIYSLET
-726 GTCYKI
+726 GECYKI

-738 PGLLDLRIMYTGA
+738 PGLLDLRIMYTGG
-751 YEDMQTHRQIVPM
+751 YEDMRTHRQIVPM

-782 STEDSNA
+782 STEDAYA
-789 NNFNVGD
+789 NKFNVGD

-815 TLITLHA
+815 TLTTLHA

-828 FNAGSENV
+828 FNAASDTI
-836 DMEYQRES
+836 DMEYLREGS
-844 LMPQGTPVMNA
+844 MPQGTPVMNA

-956 TVGGIVTGITSADIA
+956 TVGGIVTGITAADIA
-971 SSGIAIVDGQ
+971 SSGIAVVDGQ
-981 ITVQGMDVADIIVCN
+981 ITVQGMDVADVIVCN
-996 ASGAVVSTGETTVAG
+996 ASGAVVSTGETTVTG

>member
-1 MRKQLLLMLSLLL
+1 MLSLLL

-48 SAVQSFNENTYLGA
+48 SAVQSFDANTYLGA

-70 LAKVSQKSVSD
+70 IAEVSRYSVSD
-81 TKTIYYFALRVK
+81 TQTIYYFALRVK
-93 GSDTDNGKAISF
+93 GTNTDNGKAISY
-105 RLSVPGANTSYI
+105 RLSIPGANMSYI
-117 YNDLQPAADAVTYTN
+117 YNDLKPAANAVTYTN
-132 KKTTGTLSD
+132 NGTTGKLSA
-141 LFPLKFIQPLYYAFT
+141 LYQLTFIRPGYYSIVQP
-156 QETVSVKVGEQL
+156 EVSVKVGAEF
-168 NLLDY
+168 NLLDH

-185 LNWNMYDESWRENV
+185 MNWTMGQGEKENEYAS
-199 NIEGNK
+199 IKGNTFK
-205 LTAIKS
+205 ALKS
-211 TGKYGAVGIFPKL
+211 TGKYGSVSVSPNL
-224 WDMKNTGDHTSINV
+224 WGMKPTGQYTKVSI
-238 RVIQPATSIELR
+238 RIIQPATSIELR

-269 VLRSGYTTS
+269 VLRSGYTTA

-287 WKSSD
+287 WKSND
-292 ETALLP
+292 ETAILP

-303 IGKFNPVKAGT
+303 IGKFNPVKTGT

-333 KPVEYINPVGT
+333 KPVEYINPVGY
-344 VKVIKMYVGENLL
+344 VKEIKMYIGDNLL
-357 DILPSGYKVMP
+357 SILPSGYKVMP
-368 EDAADRSVRYEVNQ
+368 EDATDRSVHYEVLPNYNQ
-382 SYSDQGVYEDGDG
+382 NQEFKYNEILEDNGSEG
-395 AYKYTDIFGNLYFN
+395 IFARKPGRAR
-409 EGDEMIALKSGRV
+409 IAIISN
-422 RVTIRSVQNPQASCE
+422 QNPQAACT

-443 DGPTSITFKQEEMT
+443 DGPTNITFKQEEMT
-457 FLLPI
+457 FLMPI

-467 SDISEDIRNNIIMT
+467 WDISEDIRNNIIMT
-481 PSWPKYDEN
+481 PSWPKYEEY
-490 ESYDKRSTLLYIQ
+490 ESYDIAQSNLDISSLTDAVKLY
-503 FVKDVTSDTE
+503 
-513 VITLDYDFTEDK
+513 YDFKKDS
-525 LSASIVNAG
+525 LSASVVK
-534 RGSVGV
+534 VGEGW
-540 IYLSE
+540 IDISYSSE
-545 RTVAS
+545 RTIAT
-550 EEGLKNEEVE
+550 EEGLRNDEYE
-560 IMKKFSV
+560 ISNHFHV
-567 VVMESLKGFNVD
+567 TIMESLKGFKVD
-579 NYVEMVSTETRDFVL
+579 GYVDMVSTETRDFVL

-608 EVTITPNS
+608 EVTITPDS
-616 YLPEEWK
+616 YVSEEWK
-623 SMVEIVPTD
+623 SIVEIVPTD
-632 ESKLNYTIIPHSV
+632 ESKLNYTIRPHSV
-645 GRATISVKLD
+645 GRAIISVKLD
-655 GVEVATS
+655 GVEVASS

-675 WKWTSFYAG
+675 WKWASLYG
-684 GVRWNSPEYELG
+684 GDVSWNSPEYELG

-711 DPEYGYFGDLNSLGT
+711 DPEYGYFGDINRLES

-751 YEDMQTHRQIVPM
+751 YEDMRTHRQIVPM

-782 STEDSNA
+782 STEDAYA
-789 NNFNVGD
+789 NKFNVGD
-796 RIVSKDD
+796 RIVSKDN

-815 TLITLHA
+815 TLTTLHA

-836 DMEYQRES
+836 DMEYLREGR
-844 LMPQGTPVMNA
+844 MPQGTPVMNA

-878 DLGNDYSA
+878 DLGNEYSA

-922 SFKLH
+922 SFTLH

-947 GSLRAPQRL
+947 GSLRTPQRL
-956 TVGGIVTGITSADIA
+956 TVGGIVTGITAADIA
-971 SSGIAIVDGQ
+971 SSGIAVVDGQ
-981 ITVQGMDVADIIVCN
+981 ITVQGMDVADVIVCN

>member
-1 MRKQLLLMLSLLL
+1 MLSLLL

-36 HVIYVGLVDDQG
+36 HVIYVGLTEG
-48 SAVQSFNENTYLGA
+48 SLDNCGQKELPENTYLGA

-70 LAKVSQKSVSD
+70 LAKVQKKSLSVAL
-81 TKTIYYFALRVK
+81 TINYFPLRVK
-93 GSDTDNGKAISF
+93 GDTNDEGKAISF
-105 RLSVPGANTSYI
+105 RLLYPGGQLSYV
-117 YNDLQPAADAVTYTN
+117 YDLQPAADAVTYTN
-132 KKTTGTLSD
+132 KKTTGTLSA
-141 LFPLKFIQPLYYAFT
+141 LFPLKFIQPLYYSFT
-156 QETVSVKVGEQL
+156 QETVSVKVGEQI

-173 ITFEPANANIPE
+173 ITFESANANIPE
-185 LNWNMYDESWRENV
+185 LNWNMYEESENV

-211 TGKYGAVGIFPKL
+211 TGKYGSVGVFPKL
-224 WDMKNTGDHTSINV
+224 WDMKNTGQYSDINI

-269 VLRSGYTTS
+269 VLRSGYTTA

-292 ETALLP
+292 ETAIRP
-298 MIGSD
+298 MEGND
-303 IGKFNPVKAGT
+303 IGKFNPVKTGT

-333 KPVEYINPVGT
+333 KPVEYINPVGR
-344 VKVIKMYVGENLL
+344 VKEIKMYIGDNLL

-368 EDAADRSVRYEVNQ
+368 EDATDRSVRYEVLPSYNQ
-382 SYSDQGVYEDGDG
+382 DQEFKYNEILEDNGSEG
-395 AYKYTDIFGNLYFN
+395 IFARKPGRAR
-409 EGDEMIALKSGRV
+409 IAIISN
-422 RVTIRSVQNPQASCE
+422 QNPQATCT

-443 DGPTSITFKQEEMT
+443 DGPTNITFKQDEMT
-457 FLLPI
+457 FLMPI

-467 SDISEDIRNNIIMT
+467 WDISEDIRNNIIMT
-481 PSWPKYDEN
+481 PSWPKYEEY
-490 ESYDKRSTLLYIQ
+490 ESYDIAQSNLDISSLTDAVNLY
-503 FVKDVTSDTE
+503 
-513 VITLDYDFTEDK
+513 YDFKKDS
-525 LSASIVNAG
+525 LSASIVSIG
-534 RGSVGV
+534 QGWIDVYYS
-540 IYLSE
+540 SE
-545 RTVAS
+545 RTIAT
-550 EEGLKNEEVE
+550 EEGLRNDEYE
-560 IMKKFSV
+560 ISNHFHV
-567 VVMESLKGFNVD
+567 TILESLKGFKVD
-579 NYVEMVSTETRDFVL
+579 EYVEMVSTETRDFVL

-608 EVTITPNS
+608 EVTITPDS
-616 YLPEEWK
+616 YVSEEWK

-632 ESKLNYTIIPHSV
+632 ETMLNYTIRPHSV

-662 NVLIGQRYMQKAG
+662 YVSIGQRYMQKAG
-675 WKWTSFYAG
+675 WKWTSFYG
-684 GVRWNSPEYELG
+684 GSVGWNSPEYALG

-711 DPEYGYFGDLNSLGT
+711 DPEYGYFGDIYSLET
-726 GTCYKI
+726 GECYKI

-751 YEDMQTHRQIVPM
+751 YEDMRTHRQIVPM

-782 STEDSNA
+782 STEDTYA
-789 NNFNVGD
+789 NKFNVGD

-815 TLITLHA
+815 TLTTLHA

-836 DMEYQRES
+836 DMEYLREGS
-844 LMPQGTPVMNA
+844 MPQGTPVMNA

-956 TVGGIVTGITSADIA
+956 TVGGIVTGITAADIA
-971 SSGIAIVDGQ
+971 SSGIAVVDGQ
-981 ITVQGMDVADIIVCN
+981 ITVQGMDVADVIVCN
-996 ASGAVVSTGETTVAG
+996 ASGAVVSTGETTVTG

>member
-1 MRKQLLLMLSLLL
+1 MLSLLL

-22 QPDWGYNPNAYPDE
+22 QPVWGYNPNAYPDE
-36 HVIYVGLVDDQG
+36 HVIYVGLVDDKG
-48 SAVQSFNENTYLGA
+48 SAVQSFNANTYLGA

-70 LAKVSQKSVSD
+70 IAEVSQKSVSD

-105 RLSVPGANTSYI
+105 RLSIPGTNMSYI
-117 YNDLQPAADAVTYTN
+117 YNDLKPAANAVTYTN
-132 KKTTGTLSD
+132 KKTTGTLSA
-141 LFPLKFIQPLYYAFT
+141 LYPLTFIQSWVCGYT
-156 QETVSVKVGEQL
+156 QTFVSVKVGEEI

-173 ITFEPANANIPE
+173 LKFTPENANIPE
-185 LNWNMYDESWRENV
+185 LIWGINRNHREYV
-199 NIEGNK
+199 TITGNTLK
-205 LTAIKS
+205 ALKS
-211 TGKYGAVGIFPKL
+211 TKFVGAATVSAKL
-224 WDMKNTGDHTSINV
+224 KDFTFSSENQSLKIT
-238 RVIQPATSIELR
+238 VIQPATSIELL

-258 VNLGDTAALNT
+258 VNLGDTSVLNT
-269 VLRSGYTTS
+269 VLHKCFNIL
-278 PADCNEELT
+278 PEDCNEKMW
-287 WKSSD
+287 WKSND
-292 ETALLP
+292 ETAIRP
-298 MIGSD
+298 MEGND
-303 IGKFNPVKAGT
+303 IGKFEPVKTGT
-314 YTMTLSG
+314 YTMTLGG
-321 ENASVDLKVTVI
+321 EKASVDLKVTVI
-333 KPVEYINPVGT
+333 KPVEYINPVGR
-344 VKVIKMYVGENLL
+344 VKEIKMYIGDNLL

-368 EDAADRSVRYEVNQ
+368 EDATDRSVRYEVLPSYNQ
-382 SYSDQGVYEDGDG
+382 DQEFKYNEILEDKGSEG
-395 AYKYTDIFGNLYFN
+395 IFARKPGRAR
-409 EGDEMIALKSGRV
+409 IAIISN
-422 RVTIRSVQNPQASCE
+422 QNPQASCT

-443 DGPTSITFKQEEMT
+443 DGPTNITFKQEEMT
-457 FLLPI
+457 FLMPR

-467 SDISEDIRNNIIMT
+467 WDISEDIRNNIIMT
-481 PSWPKYDEN
+481 PSWPKYEEY
-490 ESYDKRSTLLYIQ
+490 ESYDIAQSNLDISSLTDAVKLY
-503 FVKDVTSDTE
+503 
-513 VITLDYDFTEDK
+513 YDFKKDS
-525 LSASIVNAG
+525 LSASVVK
-534 RGSVGV
+534 VGEGW
-540 IYLSE
+540 IDISYSSE
-545 RTVAS
+545 RTIAT
-550 EEGLKNEEVE
+550 EEGLQNDEYE
-560 IMKKFSV
+560 ISNHFHV
-567 VVMESLKGFNVD
+567 TIMESLKGFKVD
-579 NYVEMVSTETRDFVL
+579 EYVEMVSTETRDFVL
-594 TPDPVGAEV
+594 TPDPVDAEV

-608 EVTITPNS
+608 EVTIVDAS
-616 YLPEEWK
+616 VPEMWK
-623 SMVEIVPTD
+623 SIVEIVPTD
-632 ESKLNYTIIPHSV
+632 ETMLNYTIRPHSV

-662 NVLIGQRYMQKAG
+662 YVGIGQRYMQKAG
-675 WKWTSFYAG
+675 WKWTSLYSG
-684 GVRWNSPEYELG
+684 GVSWNSPEYELG

-711 DPEYGYFGDLNSLGT
+711 DPEYGYFGDIYSLET

-738 PGLLDLRIMYTGA
+738 PGLLNLRIMYTGA
-751 YEDMQTHRQIVPM
+751 YEDMRTHRQIVPM

-782 STEDSNA
+782 STEDAYA
-789 NNFNVGD
+789 NKFNVGD
-796 RIVSKDD
+796 RIVSKDN

-815 TLITLHA
+815 TLTTLHA

-828 FNAGSENV
+828 FNAASDTI
-836 DMEYQRES
+836 DMEYLREGS
-844 LMPQGTPVMNA
+844 MPQGTPVMNA

-956 TVGGIVTGITSADIA
+956 TVGGIVTGITAADIA
-971 SSGIAIVDGQ
+971 SSGIAVVDGQ
-981 ITVQGMDVADIIVCN
+981 ITVQGMDVADVIVCN
-996 ASGAVVSTGETTVAG
+996 ASGAVVSTGETTVTG

>member
-1 MRKQLLLMLSLLL
+1 MLSLLL

-36 HVIYVGLVDDQG
+36 HVIYVGLTEG
-48 SAVQSFNENTYLGA
+48 SLDNCGQKELPENTYLGA

-70 LAKVSQKSVSD
+70 LAKVQKKSLSVAL
-81 TKTIYYFALRVK
+81 TINYFPLRVK
-93 GSDTDNGKAISF
+93 GDTNDEGKAISF
-105 RLSVPGANTSYI
+105 RLLYPGGQLSYV
-117 YNDLQPAADAVTYTN
+117 YDLQPAADAVTYTN

-141 LFPLKFIQPLYYAFT
+141 LFPLKFIQPLYYGFT
-156 QETVSVKVGEQL
+156 QETVSVKVGEQI

-185 LNWNMYDESWRENV
+185 LNWNMYEESENV

-211 TGKYGAVGIFPKL
+211 TGKYGSVGVFPKL
-224 WDMKNTGDHTSINV
+224 WDMKNTGQYSDINI

-269 VLRSGYTTS
+269 VLRSGYTTA

-292 ETALLP
+292 ETAILP

-303 IGKFNPVKAGT
+303 IGKFNPVKTGT

-333 KPVEYINPVGT
+333 KPVEYINPVGR
-344 VKVIKMYVGENLL
+344 VKEIKMYIGDNLL
-357 DILPSGYKVMP
+357 SILPSGYKVMP
-368 EDAADRSVRYEVNQ
+368 EDATDRSVHYEVLPSYNQ
-382 SYSDQGVYEDGDG
+382 DQEFKYNEILEDNGSEG
-395 AYKYTDIFGNLYFN
+395 IFARKPGRAR
-409 EGDEMIALKSGRV
+409 IAIISN
-422 RVTIRSVQNPQASCE
+422 QNPQATCT

-443 DGPTSITFKQEEMT
+443 DGPTNITFKQEEMT
-457 FLLPI
+457 FLMPR

-467 SDISEDIRNNIIMT
+467 WDISEDIRNNIIMT
-481 PSWPKYDEN
+481 PSWPKYEEY
-490 ESYDKRSTLLYIQ
+490 ESYDIAQSNLDISSLTDAVKLY
-503 FVKDVTSDTE
+503 
-513 VITLDYDFTEDK
+513 YDFKKDS
-525 LSASIVNAG
+525 LSASVVK
-534 RGSVGV
+534 VGEGW
-540 IYLSE
+540 IDISYSSE
-545 RTVAS
+545 RTIAT
-550 EEGLKNEEVE
+550 EEGLRNDEYE
-560 IMKKFSV
+560 ISNHFHV
-567 VVMESLKGFNVD
+567 TIMESLKGFKVD
-579 NYVEMVSTETRDFVL
+579 EYVEMVSTETRDFVL
-594 TPDPVGAEV
+594 TPDPVDAEV

-608 EVTITPNS
+608 EVTIVDAS
-616 YLPEEWK
+616 VPEMWK
-623 SMVEIVPTD
+623 SIVEIVPTD
-632 ESKLNYTIIPHSV
+632 ETMLNYTIKPHSV

-662 NVLIGQRYMQKAG
+662 YVGIGQRYMQKAG
-675 WKWTSFYAG
+675 WKWTSLYSG
-684 GVRWNSPEYELG
+684 GVSWNSPEYELG

-711 DPEYGYFGDLNSLGT
+711 DPEYGYFGDLNRLEP

-738 PGLLDLRIMYTGA
+738 PGLLNLRIYPGG
-751 YEDMQTHRQIVPM
+751 YEDMRPYRQIVPM

-782 STEDSNA
+782 STEDANA
-789 NNFNVGD
+789 NKFNVGD
-796 RIVSKDD
+796 RIVSKDN

-815 TLITLHA
+815 TLTTLHA

-828 FNAGSENV
+828 FNAASDTIN
-836 DMEYQRES
+836 MELKYEWN
-844 LMPQGTPVMNA
+844 MPQGTPVMNA

-956 TVGGIVTGITSADIA
+956 TVGGIVTGITAADIA
-971 SSGIAIVDGQ
+971 SSGIAVVDGQ
-981 ITVQGMDVADIIVCN
+981 ITVQGMDVADVIVCN

>member
-1 MRKQLLLMLSLLL
+1 MLSLLL

-36 HVIYVGLVDDQG
+36 HVIYVGLTEG
-48 SAVQSFNENTYLGA
+48 SLDNCGQKELPENTYLGA

-70 LAKVSQKSVSD
+70 LAKVQKKSLSVAL
-81 TKTIYYFALRVK
+81 TINYFPLRVK
-93 GSDTDNGKAISF
+93 GDTNDEGKAISF
-105 RLSVPGANTSYI
+105 RLLYPGGQLSYV
-117 YNDLQPAADAVTYTN
+117 YDLQPAADAVTYTN

-141 LFPLKFIQPLYYAFT
+141 LFPLWFIQPLYYGFT
-156 QETVSVKVGEQL
+156 QETVSVKVGEQI

-185 LNWNMYDESWRENV
+185 LNWNMYEESENV

-211 TGKYGAVGIFPKL
+211 TGKYGSVGVFPKL
-224 WDMKNTGDHTSINV
+224 WDMKNTGQYSDINI

-269 VLRSGYTTS
+269 VLRSGYTTA

-292 ETALLP
+292 ETAIRP
-298 MIGSD
+298 MTSESD
-303 IGKFNPVKAGT
+303 LGKFNPVKTGT

-333 KPVEYINPVGT
+333 KPVEYINPVGR
-344 VKVIKMYVGENLL
+344 VKEIKMYIGDNLL

-368 EDAADRSVRYEVNQ
+368 EDATDRSVRYEVLPSYNQ
-382 SYSDQGVYEDGDG
+382 DQEFKYNEILEDKGSEG
-395 AYKYTDIFGNLYFN
+395 IFARKPGRAR
-409 EGDEMIALKSGRV
+409 IAIISN
-422 RVTIRSVQNPQASCE
+422 QNPQASCT

-443 DGPTSITFKQEEMT
+443 DGPTNITFKQEEMT
-457 FLLPI
+457 FLMPR

-467 SDISEDIRNNIIMT
+467 WDISEDIRNNIIMT
-481 PSWPKYDEN
+481 PSWPKYEEY
-490 ESYDKRSTLLYIQ
+490 ESYDIAQSNLDISSLTDA
-503 FVKDVTSDTE
+503 VKLS
-513 VITLDYDFTEDK
+513 YDFKKDS
-525 LSASIVNAG
+525 LSASVVK
-534 RGSVGV
+534 VGEGW
-540 IYLSE
+540 IDISYSSE
-545 RTVAS
+545 RTIAT
-550 EEGLKNEEVE
+550 EEGLQNNEYYISNHFHVT
-560 IMKKFSV
+560 I
-567 VVMESLKGFNVD
+567 MESLKGFNVD
-579 NYVEMVSTETRDFVL
+579 GYVDMVSTETRDFVL

-608 EVTITPNS
+608 EVTITPDS
-616 YLPEEWK
+616 YVSEEWK
-623 SMVEIVPTD
+623 SIVEIVPTD
-632 ESKLNYTIIPHSV
+632 ETMLNYTIRPHSV

-655 GVEVATS
+655 GEEVASS

-675 WKWTSFYAG
+675 WKWASLYG
-684 GVRWNSPEYELG
+684 GDVSWNSPEYELG

-711 DPEYGYFGDLNSLGT
+711 DPEYGYFGDINRLES

-751 YEDMQTHRQIVPM
+751 YDDMRTHRQIVPM

-782 STEDSNA
+782 STEDAYA
-789 NNFNVGD
+789 NKFNVGD

-815 TLITLHA
+815 TLTTLRA

-836 DMEYQRES
+836 DMEYLREGS
-844 LMPQGTPVMNA
+844 MPQGTPVMNA

-872 NMTIVA
+872 NMTIIA

-913 VHADKGETI
+913 VHADKGEAI

-956 TVGGIVTGITSADIA
+956 TVGGIVTGITAADIA
-971 SSGIAIVDGQ
+971 SSGIAVVDGQ
-981 ITVQGMDVADIIVCN
+981 ITVQGMDVADVIVCN
-996 ASGAVVSTGETTVAG
+996 ASGAVVSTGETTVTG
-1011 LPSGVYVVKVKTK
+1011 LSSGVYVVKVKTK

>member
-1 MRKQLLLMLSLLL
+1 MLSLLL

-36 HVIYVGLVDDQG
+36 HVIFVGLTEG
-48 SAVQSFNENTYLGA
+48 SLDNCGQKELPENTYLGA

-70 LAKVSQKSVSD
+70 LAKVQKKSLSVAL
-81 TKTIYYFALRVK
+81 TINYFPLRVK
-93 GSDTDNGKAISF
+93 GDTNDEGKAISF
-105 RLSVPGANTSYI
+105 RLLYPGGQLSYV
-117 YNDLQPAADAVTYTN
+117 YDLQPAADAVTYTN
-132 KKTTGTLSD
+132 KKTTGTLSA
-141 LFPLKFIQPLYYAFT
+141 LFPLKFIQPLYYSFT
-156 QETVSVKVGEQL
+156 QETVSVKVGEQI

-185 LNWNMYDESWRENV
+185 LNWNMYEESENV

-211 TGKYGAVGIFPKL
+211 TGKYGSVGVFPKL
-224 WDMKNTGDHTSINV
+224 WDMKNTGQYSDINI

-269 VLRSGYTTS
+269 VLRSGYTTA

-292 ETALLP
+292 ETAIRP
-298 MIGSD
+298 MEGND
-303 IGKFNPVKAGT
+303 IGKFNPVKTGT

-333 KPVEYINPVGT
+333 KPVEYINPVGR
-344 VKVIKMYVGENLL
+344 VKEIKMYIGNNLL

-368 EDAADRSVRYEVNQ
+368 EDATDRSVRYEVLPSYNQ
-382 SYSDQGVYEDGDG
+382 DQEFKYNEILEDNGSEG
-395 AYKYTDIFGNLYFN
+395 IFARKPGRAR
-409 EGDEMIALKSGRV
+409 IAIISN
-422 RVTIRSVQNPQASCE
+422 QNPQASCT

-443 DGPTSITFKQEEMT
+443 DGPTNITFKQEEMT
-457 FLLPI
+457 FLMPI

-467 SDISEDIRNNIIMT
+467 WDISEDIRNNIIMT
-481 PSWPKYDEN
+481 PSWPKYEEY
-490 ESYDKRSTLLYIQ
+490 ESYDIAQSNLDISSLTDA
-503 FVKDVTSDTE
+503 VKLS
-513 VITLDYDFTEDK
+513 YDFKKDS
-525 LSASIVNAG
+525 LSASVVK
-534 RGSVGV
+534 VGEGW
-540 IYLSE
+540 IDISYSSE
-545 RTVAS
+545 RTIAT
-550 EEGLKNEEVE
+550 EEGLQNDEYYISNHFHVT
-560 IMKKFSV
+560 IL
-567 VVMESLKGFNVD
+567 ESLKGFKVD
-579 NYVEMVSTETRDFVL
+579 GYVDMVSTETRDFVL

-608 EVTITPNS
+608 EVTITPNTYVS
-616 YLPEEWK
+616 EEWK
-623 SMVEIVPTD
+623 SIVEIVPTD
-632 ESKLNYTIIPHSV
+632 ETMLNYTIKPHSV

-655 GVEVATS
+655 GEEVATS
-662 NVLIGQRYMQKAG
+662 YVSIGQRYMQKAG
-675 WKWTSFYAG
+675 WKWTSFYGG

-711 DPEYGYFGDLNSLGT
+711 DPEYGYFGDIYSLET
-726 GTCYKI
+726 GECYKI

-738 PGLLDLRIMYTGA
+738 PGLLDLRIMYTGG
-751 YEDMQTHRQIVPM
+751 YEDMRTHRQIVPM

-782 STEDSNA
+782 VKEENR
-789 NNFNVGD
+789 NVFNVGD

-815 TLITLHA
+815 TLTTLRA

-836 DMEYQRES
+836 DMEYLHEGS
-844 LMPQGTPVMNA
+844 MPQGTPVMNA

-878 DLGNDYSA
+878 DLGNEYSA

-956 TVGGIVTGITSADIA
+956 TVGGIVTGITAADIA
-971 SSGIAIVDGQ
+971 SSGIAVVDGQ
-981 ITVQGMDVADIIVCN
+981 ITVQGMDVADVIVCN

>member
-1 MRKQLLLMLSLLL
+1 
-14 YAVGMAAQ
+14 MAAQ

-36 HVIYVGLVDDQG
+36 HVIYVGLVDDKG
-48 SAVQSFNENTYLGA
+48 SAVQSFNANTYLGA

-70 LAKVSQKSVSD
+70 IAEVSQKSVSD

-105 RLSVPGANTSYI
+105 RLSIPGTNMSYI
-117 YNDLQPAADAVTYTN
+117 YNDLKPAANAVTYTN
-132 KKTTGTLSD
+132 KKTTGTLSA
-141 LFPLKFIQPLYYAFT
+141 LYPLTFIQSWVCGYT
-156 QETVSVKVGEQL
+156 QTFVSVKVGEEI

-173 ITFEPANANIPE
+173 LKFTPENANIPE
-185 LNWNMYDESWRENV
+185 LIWGINRNHREYV
-199 NIEGNK
+199 TITGNTLK
-205 LTAIKS
+205 ALKS
-211 TGKYGAVGIFPKL
+211 TKFVGAATVSAKL
-224 WDMKNTGDHTSINV
+224 KDFTFSSENQSLKIT
-238 RVIQPATSIELR
+238 VIQPATSIELL

-258 VNLGDTAALNT
+258 VNLGDTSVLNT
-269 VLRSGYTTS
+269 VLHKCFNIL
-278 PADCNEELT
+278 PEDCNEKMW
-287 WKSSD
+287 WKSND
-292 ETALLP
+292 ETAIRP
-298 MIGSD
+298 MEGND
-303 IGKFNPVKAGT
+303 IGKFEPVKTGT
-314 YTMTLSG
+314 YTMTLGG
-321 ENASVDLKVTVI
+321 EKASVDLKVTVI
-333 KPVEYINPVGT
+333 KPVEYIEMVGS
-344 VKVIKMYVGENLL
+344 VKTIKMFVGENLL
-357 DILPSGYKVMP
+357 NILPAGYKVMP
-368 EDAADRSVRYEVNQ
+368 EDATDRSVKYEVNQ
-382 SYSDQGVYEDGDG
+382 SFSDQGVYEDGDG
-395 AYKYTDIFGNLYFN
+395 AYKYTDIFGDLYFN
-409 EGDEMIALKSGRV
+409 EGDEMIALKPGRV
-422 RVTIRSVQNPQASCE
+422 RVTINSTQNSRAYCE

-443 DGPTSITFKQEEMT
+443 RGPTNITFKQEEMT
-457 FLLPI
+457 FLMPR

-467 SDISEDIRNNIIMT
+467 WDISEDIRNNIIMT
-481 PSWPKYDEN
+481 PSWPKYDEYEEYDIA
-490 ESYDKRSTLLYIQ
+490 ESDLDIRSYTKAVKLYYN
-503 FVKDVTSDTE
+503 FE
-513 VITLDYDFTEDK
+513 EDS
-525 LSASIVNAG
+525 LSASIDSIGGG
-534 RGSVGV
+534 RINVS
-540 IYLSE
+540 YSSE
-545 RTVAS
+545 RTIAT
-550 EEGLKNEEVE
+550 EEGLQNDEYR
-560 IMKKFSV
+560 ISNDFNITIL
-567 VVMESLKGFNVD
+567 ESLKGFKVD
-579 NYVEMVSTETRDFVL
+579 GYVEMVSTETRDFVL
-594 TPDPVGAEV
+594 TPDPVDAEV

-608 EVTITPNS
+608 EVTIEDAS
-616 YLPEEWK
+616 VPEMWK
-623 SMVEIVPTD
+623 SIVDIVPTD
-632 ESKLNYTIIPHSV
+632 ETMLNYTIKPHSV

-662 NVLIGQRYMQKAG
+662 YVGIGQRYMQKAG
-675 WKWTSFYAG
+675 WKWTSLYSG
-684 GVRWNSPEYELG
+684 GVSWNSPEYELG

-711 DPEYGYFGDLNSLGT
+711 DPEYGYFGDLNRLEPGE
-726 GTCYKI
+726 CYKI

-751 YEDMQTHRQIVPM
+751 YEDMRTHRQIVPM

-782 STEDSNA
+782 STEDTYA
-789 NNFNVGD
+789 NKFNVGD
-796 RIVSKDD
+796 RIVSKDN

-815 TLITLHA
+815 TLTTLHA

-828 FNAGSENV
+828 FNAASDTI
-836 DMEYQRES
+836 DMEYLRES

-956 TVGGIVTGITSADIA
+956 TVGGIVTGITAADIA

-981 ITVQGMDVADIIVCN
+981 ITVQGMDVADVIVCN
-996 ASGAVVSTGETTVAG
+996 ASGAVVSTGETTVTG

>member
-1 MRKQLLLMLSLLL
+1 MLSLLL

-36 HVIYVGLVDDQG
+36 HVIYVGLTEG
-48 SAVQSFNENTYLGA
+48 SLDNCGQKELPENTYLGA

-70 LAKVSQKSVSD
+70 LAKVQKKSLSVAL
-81 TKTIYYFALRVK
+81 TINYFPLRVK
-93 GSDTDNGKAISF
+93 GDTNDEGKAISF
-105 RLSVPGANTSYI
+105 RLLYPGGQLSYV
-117 YNDLQPAADAVTYTN
+117 YDLQPAADAVTYTN

-141 LFPLKFIQPLYYAFT
+141 LFPLKFIQPLYYGFT
-156 QETVSVKVGEQL
+156 QETVSVKVGEQI

-185 LNWNMYDESWRENV
+185 LNWNMYEESENV
-199 NIEGNK
+199 IIEGNK

-211 TGKYGAVGIFPKL
+211 TGKYGSVGVFPKL
-224 WDMKNTGDHTSINV
+224 WDMKNTGQYSDINI

-269 VLRSGYTTS
+269 VLRSGYTTA

-287 WKSSD
+287 WKSND
-292 ETALLP
+292 ETAILP

-303 IGKFNPVKAGT
+303 IGKFNPVKTGT

-333 KPVEYINPVGT
+333 KPVEYINPVGR
-344 VKVIKMYVGENLL
+344 VKEIKMYIGDNLL
-357 DILPSGYKVMP
+357 SILPSGYKVMP
-368 EDAADRSVRYEVNQ
+368 EDATDRSVRYEVLPSYNQ
-382 SYSDQGVYEDGDG
+382 DQEFKYNEILEDNGSEG
-395 AYKYTDIFGNLYFN
+395 IFARKPGRAR
-409 EGDEMIALKSGRV
+409 IAIISN
-422 RVTIRSVQNPQASCE
+422 QNQQASCT

-443 DGPTSITFKQEEMT
+443 DGPTNITFKQEEMT
-457 FLLPI
+457 FLMPI

-467 SDISEDIRNNIIMT
+467 WDISEDIRNNIIMT
-481 PSWPKYDEN
+481 PSWPKYEEY
-490 ESYDKRSTLLYIQ
+490 ESYDIAQSNLDISSLTDA
-503 FVKDVTSDTE
+503 VKLS
-513 VITLDYDFTEDK
+513 YDFKKDS
-525 LSASIVNAG
+525 LSASVVK
-534 RGSVGV
+534 VGEGW
-540 IYLSE
+540 IDISYSSE
-545 RTVAS
+545 RTIAT
-550 EEGLKNEEVE
+550 EEGLRNDEYE
-560 IMKKFSV
+560 ISNHFHV
-567 VVMESLKGFNVD
+567 TIMESLKGFKVD
-579 NYVEMVSTETRDFVL
+579 GYVEMVSTETRDFVL

-608 EVTITPNS
+608 EVTITPDS
-616 YLPEEWK
+616 YVSEEWK
-623 SMVEIVPTD
+623 SIVEIVPTD
-632 ESKLNYTIIPHSV
+632 ETMLNYTIKPHSV

-662 NVLIGQRYMQKAG
+662 HVGIGQRYMQKSG
-675 WKWTSFYAG
+675 WKWASLYSG
-684 GVRWNSPEYELG
+684 GVSWNSPEYELG

-711 DPEYGYFGDLNSLGT
+711 DPEYGYFGDLNRLEP

-738 PGLLDLRIMYTGA
+738 PGLLNLRIYPGG
-751 YEDMQTHRQIVPM
+751 YEDMRPYRQIVPM

-782 STEDSNA
+782 STEDANA
-789 NNFNVGD
+789 NKFNVGD
-796 RIVSKDD
+796 RIVSKDN

-815 TLITLHA
+815 TLTTLHA

-828 FNAGSENV
+828 FNAASDTIN
-836 DMEYQRES
+836 MELKYEWN
-844 LMPQGTPVMNA
+844 MPQGTPVMNA

-956 TVGGIVTGITSADIA
+956 TVGGIVTGITAADIA

-996 ASGAVVSTGETTVAG
+996 ASGAVVSTGETTVTG

>member
-1 MRKQLLLMLSLLL
+1 
-14 YAVGMAAQ
+14 MAAQ

-48 SAVQSFNENTYLGA
+48 SAVQSFNDNTYLGA

-70 LAKVSQKSVSD
+70 LAKVSRYSVSD
-81 TKTIYYFALRVK
+81 NQTIYYFALRVK
-93 GSDTDNGKAISF
+93 GTNTDNGKAISY
-105 RLSVPGANTSYI
+105 RLSEGGNHSFVF
-117 YNDLQPAADAVTYTN
+117 NDLKPAANAVTYTN
-132 KKTTGTLSD
+132 NGTTGKLSA
-141 LFPLKFIQPLYYAFT
+141 LYQLTFIRPGYYSIVQP
-156 QETVSVKVGEQL
+156 EVSVKVGAEF
-168 NLLDY
+168 NLLDH

-185 LNWNMYDESWRENV
+185 LNWTMGQGEKENEYAS
-199 NIEGNK
+199 IKGNTFK
-205 LTAIKS
+205 ALKS
-211 TGKYGAVGIFPKL
+211 TGKYSWVNVSPNLLG
-224 WDMKNTGDHTSINV
+224 MKPTGQYTKVSV

-269 VLRSGYTTS
+269 VLRSGYTTA

-292 ETALLP
+292 ETAIRP
-298 MIGSD
+298 MTSESD
-303 IGKFNPVKAGT
+303 LGKFNPVKAGT

-333 KPVEYINPVGT
+333 KPVEN
-344 VKVIKMYVGENLL
+344 IKMVGSVKTIKMFLGENLL
-357 DILPSGYKVMP
+357 DILPAGYKVMP
-368 EDAADRSVRYEVNQ
+368 EDATDRSVHYEVNQ
-382 SYSDQGVYEDGDG
+382 GYYQGVHEDVDG
-395 AYKYTDIFGNLYFN
+395 TYKYTDIFGDEYFN
-409 EGDEMIALKSGRV
+409 EGDEMIALKPGRV

-443 DGPTSITFKQEEMT
+443 RGPTNITFKQEEMT
-457 FLLPI
+457 FLMPR

-467 SDISEDIRNNIIMT
+467 WDISEDIRNNIIMT
-481 PSWPKYDEN
+481 PSWPKYDEY
-490 ESYDKRSTLLYIQ
+490 EEYDIAQSDLDILSFTKAVNLY
-503 FVKDVTSDTE
+503 
-513 VITLDYDFTEDK
+513 YDFKNDI
-525 LSASIVNAG
+525 LSASIDSIGQGWIDV
-534 RGSVGV
+534 S
-540 IYLSE
+540 YSSE
-545 RTVAS
+545 RTIAT
-550 EEGLKNEEVE
+550 ETGLQNDKYRISNHFN
-560 IMKKFSV
+560 ITIL
-567 VVMESLKGFNVD
+567 ESLKGFKVD
-579 NYVEMVSTETRDFVL
+579 EYVEMVSTETRDFVL
-594 TPDPVGAEV
+594 TPDPVDAEV

-608 EVTITPNS
+608 EVTIVDANV
-616 YLPEEWK
+616 PEMWK
-623 SMVEIVPTD
+623 SIVEIEPTD
-632 ESKLNYTIIPHSV
+632 ETKLNYTINPRSV
-645 GRATISVKLD
+645 GTATISVKLD
-655 GVEVATS
+655 GEEVATS
-662 NVLIGQRYMQKAG
+662 FVRIGQRYMQKAG

-684 GVRWNSPEYELG
+684 GVSWNSPEYELG

-711 DPEYGYFGDLNSLGT
+711 DPEYGYFGDINRLES

-751 YEDMQTHRQIVPM
+751 YEDMRTHRQIVPM

-782 STEDSNA
+782 STEDTYA
-789 NNFNVGD
+789 NKFNVGD

-815 TLITLHA
+815 TLTTLRA

-828 FNAGSENV
+828 FNAASDTI
-836 DMEYQRES
+836 DMEYQREGR
-844 LMPQGTPVMNA
+844 MPQGTPVMNA

-956 TVGGIVTGITSADIA
+956 TVGGIVTGITAADIA
-971 SSGIAIVDGQ
+971 SSGIAVVDGQ
-981 ITVQGMDVADIIVCN
+981 ITVQGMDVADVIVCN
-996 ASGAVVSTGETTVAG
+996 ASGAVVSTGETTVTG

>member
-1 MRKQLLLMLSLLL
+1 MLSLLL

-36 HVIYVGLVDDQG
+36 HVIYVGLIEG
-48 SAVQSFNENTYLGA
+48 SLDNCGQKELPENTYLGA

-70 LAKVSQKSVSD
+70 LAKVQKKSLSVAL
-81 TKTIYYFALRVK
+81 TINYFPLRVK
-93 GSDTDNGKAISF
+93 GDTNDEGKAISF
-105 RLSVPGANTSYI
+105 RLLYPGGQLSYV
-117 YNDLQPAADAVTYTN
+117 YDLQPAADAVTYTN

-141 LFPLKFIQPLYYAFT
+141 LFPLKFIQPLYYGFT
-156 QETVSVKVGEQL
+156 QETVSVKVGEQI

-185 LNWNMYDESWRENV
+185 LNWNMYEESENV

-211 TGKYGAVGIFPKL
+211 TGKYGSVGVFPKL
-224 WDMKNTGDHTSINV
+224 WDMKNTGQYSDINI

-269 VLRSGYTTS
+269 VLRSGYTTA

-292 ETALLP
+292 ETAILP
-298 MIGSD
+298 MTSESD
-303 IGKFNPVKAGT
+303 LGKFNPVKTGT

-333 KPVEYINPVGT
+333 KPVEYITPVGR
-344 VKVIKMYVGENLL
+344 VKEIKMYIGDNLL
-357 DILPSGYKVMP
+357 SILPSGYKVMP
-368 EDAADRSVRYEVNQ
+368 EDATDRSVRYEVLPSYNQ
-382 SYSDQGVYEDGDG
+382 DQEFKYNEILEDKGSEG
-395 AYKYTDIFGNLYFN
+395 IFARKPGRAR
-409 EGDEMIALKSGRV
+409 IAIISN
-422 RVTIRSVQNPQASCE
+422 QNPQATCT

-443 DGPTSITFKQEEMT
+443 DGPTNITFKQEEMT
-457 FLLPI
+457 FLMPI

-467 SDISEDIRNNIIMT
+467 WDISEDIRNNIIMT
-481 PSWPKYDEN
+481 PSWPKYEEY
-490 ESYDKRSTLLYIQ
+490 ESYDIAQSNLDISSLTDA
-503 FVKDVTSDTE
+503 VKLS
-513 VITLDYDFTEDK
+513 YDFKKDII
-525 LSASIVNAG
+525 SASVVK
-534 RGSVGV
+534 VGEGW
-540 IYLSE
+540 IDISYSSE
-545 RTVAS
+545 RTIAT
-550 EEGLKNEEVE
+550 EEGLQNDEYYISNHFHVT
-560 IMKKFSV
+560 IL
-567 VVMESLKGFNVD
+567 ESLKGFKVD
-579 NYVEMVSTETRDFVL
+579 GYVDMVSTETRDFVL

-608 EVTITPNS
+608 EVTIEDAS
-616 YLPEEWK
+616 VPEMWK
-623 SMVEIVPTD
+623 SIVEIVPTD
-632 ESKLNYTIIPHSV
+632 ETMLNYTIRPHSV

-662 NVLIGQRYMQKAG
+662 HVGIGQRYMQKAG
-675 WKWTSFYAG
+675 WKWTSLYSG
-684 GVRWNSPEYELG
+684 GVSWNSPEYELG

-711 DPEYGYFGDLNSLGT
+711 DPEYGYFGDLNRLEP

-732 KVKEEE
+732 KVKEED
-738 PGLLDLRIMYTGA
+738 PGLLNLRIYPGG
-751 YEDMQTHRQIVPM
+751 YEDMRPYRQIVPM

-782 STEDSNA
+782 STEDTYA
-789 NNFNVGD
+789 NKFNVGD
-796 RIVSKDD
+796 RIVSKDN

-815 TLITLHA
+815 TLTTLHA

-828 FNAGSENV
+828 FNAASDTIN
-836 DMEYQRES
+836 MELKYEWN
-844 LMPQGTPVMNA
+844 MPQGTPVMNA

-872 NMTIVA
+872 NMTIIA

-893 FVGDECRGEGEMID
+893 FVGEECRGEGEMIE

-922 SFKLH
+922 SFKLY

-956 TVGGIVTGITSADIA
+956 TVGGIVTGITAADIA
-971 SSGIAIVDGQ
+971 SSGIAIVNGQ
-981 ITVQGMDVADIIVCN
+981 ITVQGMDVADVIVCN

>member
-1 MRKQLLLMLSLLL
+1 MLSLLL

-36 HVIYVGLVDDQG
+36 HVIYVGLIEG
-48 SAVQSFNENTYLGA
+48 SLDNCGQKELPENTYLGA
-62 FIDGECRG
+62 FIDRECRG
-70 LAKVSQKSVSD
+70 LAKVQKKSLSVAL
-81 TKTIYYFALRVK
+81 TINYFPLRVK
-93 GSDTDNGKAISF
+93 GDTNDEGKAISF
-105 RLSVPGANTSYI
+105 RLLYPGGQLSYV
-117 YNDLQPAADAVTYTN
+117 YDLQPAADAVTYTN

-141 LFPLKFIQPLYYAFT
+141 LFPLKFIQPLYYGFT
-156 QETVSVKVGEQL
+156 QETVSVKVGEQI

-185 LNWNMYDESWRENV
+185 LNWNMYEESENV

-211 TGKYGAVGIFPKL
+211 TGKYGSVGVFPKL
-224 WDMKNTGDHTSINV
+224 WDMKNTGQYSDINI

-258 VNLGDTAALNT
+258 VNVGDTAALNT
-269 VLRSGYTTS
+269 VLRSGYTTA

-292 ETALLP
+292 ETAIRP
-298 MIGSD
+298 MEGND
-303 IGKFNPVKAGT
+303 IGKFEPVKTGT
-314 YTMTLSG
+314 YTMTLGG

-333 KPVEYINPVGT
+333 KPVEYINPVGR
-344 VKVIKMYVGENLL
+344 VKEIKMYIGDNLL
-357 DILPSGYKVMP
+357 SILPSGYKVMP
-368 EDAADRSVRYEVNQ
+368 EDATDRSVRYEVLPSYNQ
-382 SYSDQGVYEDGDG
+382 DQEFKYNEILEDNGSEG
-395 AYKYTDIFGNLYFN
+395 IFARKPGRAR
-409 EGDEMIALKSGRV
+409 IAIISN
-422 RVTIRSVQNPQASCE
+422 QNPQATCT

-443 DGPTSITFKQEEMT
+443 DGPTNITFKQEEMT
-457 FLLPI
+457 FLMPI

-467 SDISEDIRNNIIMT
+467 WDISEDIRNNIIMT
-481 PSWPKYDEN
+481 PSWPKYEEY
-490 ESYDKRSTLLYIQ
+490 ESYDIAQSNLDISSLTDAVKLY
-503 FVKDVTSDTE
+503 
-513 VITLDYDFTEDK
+513 YDFKKDS
-525 LSASIVNAG
+525 LSASVVK
-534 RGSVGV
+534 VGEGW
-540 IYLSE
+540 IDISYSSE
-545 RTVAS
+545 RTIAT
-550 EEGLKNEEVE
+550 EEGLRNDEYE
-560 IMKKFSV
+560 ISNHFHV
-567 VVMESLKGFNVD
+567 TIMESLKGFKVD
-579 NYVEMVSTETRDFVL
+579 GYVEMVSTETRDFVL

-608 EVTITPNS
+608 EVTITPDS
-616 YLPEEWK
+616 YVSEEWK
-623 SMVEIVPTD
+623 SIVEIVPTD
-632 ESKLNYTIIPHSV
+632 ENKLNYTIRPHSV
-645 GRATISVKLD
+645 GRAIISVKLD
-655 GVEVATS
+655 GVEVASS

-675 WKWTSFYAG
+675 WKWTSFYGG

-711 DPEYGYFGDLNSLGT
+711 DPEYGYFGDIYSLET
-726 GTCYKI
+726 GECYKI

-738 PGLLDLRIMYTGA
+738 PGLLDLRIMYTGG
-751 YEDMQTHRQIVPM
+751 YEDMRTHRQIVPM

-782 STEDSNA
+782 STEDTYA

-815 TLITLHA
+815 TLTTLRA

-828 FNAGSENV
+828 FNAASDTI
-836 DMEYQRES
+836 DMEYLHEGS
-844 LMPQGTPVMNA
+844 MPQGTPVMNA

-878 DLGNDYSA
+878 DLGNEYSA

-956 TVGGIVTGITSADIA
+956 TVGGIVTGITAADIA
-971 SSGIAIVDGQ
+971 SSGIAVVDGQ
-981 ITVQGMDVADIIVCN
+981 ITVQGMDVADVIVCN

>member
-1 MRKQLLLMLSLLL
+1 
-14 YAVGMAAQ
+14 MAAQ

-36 HVIYVGLVDDQG
+36 HVIYVGLTEG
-48 SAVQSFNENTYLGA
+48 SLDNCGQKELPENTYLGA

-70 LAKVSQKSVSD
+70 LAKVQKKSLSVAL
-81 TKTIYYFALRVK
+81 TINYFPLRVK
-93 GSDTDNGKAISF
+93 GDTNDEGKAISF
-105 RLSVPGANTSYI
+105 RLLYPGGQLSYV
-117 YNDLQPAADAVTYTN
+117 YDLQPAADAVTYTN

-141 LFPLKFIQPLYYAFT
+141 LFPLKFIQPLYYGFT
-156 QETVSVKVGEQL
+156 QETVSVKVGEQI

-185 LNWNMYDESWRENV
+185 LNWNMYEESENV
-199 NIEGNK
+199 IIEGNK

-211 TGKYGAVGIFPKL
+211 TGKYGSVGVFPKL
-224 WDMKNTGDHTSINV
+224 WDMKNTGQYSDINI

-269 VLRSGYTTS
+269 VLRSGYTTA

-292 ETALLP
+292 ETAILP

-303 IGKFNPVKAGT
+303 IGKFNPVKTGT

-333 KPVEYINPVGT
+333 KPVEYINPVGR
-344 VKVIKMYVGENLL
+344 VKEIKMYIGDNLL
-357 DILPSGYKVMP
+357 SILPSGYKVMP
-368 EDAADRSVRYEVNQ
+368 EDATDRSVHYEVLP
-382 SYSDQGVYEDGDG
+382 SYNKDQEFKYNEILEDNGSEG
-395 AYKYTDIFGNLYFN
+395 IFARKPGRAR
-409 EGDEMIALKSGRV
+409 IAIISN
-422 RVTIRSVQNPQASCE
+422 QNPQASCT

-443 DGPTSITFKQEEMT
+443 DGPTNITFKQEEMT
-457 FLLPI
+457 FLMPI

-467 SDISEDIRNNIIMT
+467 WDISEDIRNNIIMT
-481 PSWPKYDEN
+481 PSWPKYEEY
-490 ESYDKRSTLLYIQ
+490 ESYDIAQSNLDISSLTDAVKLY
-503 FVKDVTSDTE
+503 
-513 VITLDYDFTEDK
+513 YDFKKDS
-525 LSASIVNAG
+525 LSASVVK
-534 RGSVGV
+534 VGEGW
-540 IYLSE
+540 IDISYSSE
-545 RTVAS
+545 RTIAT
-550 EEGLKNEEVE
+550 EEGLRNDEYE
-560 IMKKFSV
+560 ISNHFHV
-567 VVMESLKGFNVD
+567 TILESLKGFKVD
-579 NYVEMVSTETRDFVL
+579 GYVDMVSTETRDFVL

-608 EVTITPNS
+608 EVTITPNTYVS
-616 YLPEEWK
+616 EEWK
-623 SMVEIVPTD
+623 SIVEIEPTD
-632 ESKLNYTIIPHSV
+632 ETMLNYTIKPHSV

-655 GVEVATS
+655 GEEVATS
-662 NVLIGQRYMQKAG
+662 YVSIGQRYMQKAG
-675 WKWTSFYAG
+675 WKWTSFYGG

-711 DPEYGYFGDLNSLGT
+711 DPEYGYFGDIYSLET
-726 GTCYKI
+726 GECYKI

-738 PGLLDLRIMYTGA
+738 PGLLDLRIMYTGG
-751 YEDMQTHRQIVPM
+751 YEDMRTHRQIVPM

-782 STEDSNA
+782 STEDAYA
-789 NNFNVGD
+789 NKFNVGD

-815 TLITLHA
+815 TLTTLRA

-828 FNAGSENV
+828 FNAASDTI
-836 DMEYQRES
+836 DMEYLHEGS
-844 LMPQGTPVMNA
+844 MPQGTPVMNA

-893 FVGDECRGEGEMID
+893 FVGEECRGEGEMIE

-922 SFKLH
+922 SFKLY

-939 QMPFAKMA
+939 QLPFAKMA
-947 GSLRAPQRL
+947 GSFRTPQRM
-956 TVGGIVTGITSADIA
+956 TVGGIVTGITAADIA

-981 ITVQGMDVADIIVCN
+981 ITVQGMDVADVIVCN
-996 ASGAVVSTGETTVAG
+996 ASGAVVSTGETTVTG

>member
-36 HVIYVGLVDDQG
+36 HVIYVGLTEG
-48 SAVQSFNENTYLGA
+48 SLDNCGQKELPENTYLGA

-70 LAKVSQKSVSD
+70 LAKVQKKSLSVAL
-81 TKTIYYFALRVK
+81 TINYFPLRVK
-93 GSDTDNGKAISF
+93 GDTNDEGKAISF
-105 RLSVPGANTSYI
+105 RLLYPGGQLSYV
-117 YNDLQPAADAVTYTN
+117 YDLQPAADAVTYTN

-141 LFPLKFIQPLYYAFT
+141 LFPLKFIQPLYYGFT
-156 QETVSVKVGEQL
+156 QETVSVKVGEQI

-185 LNWNMYDESWRENV
+185 LNWNMYEESEYV

-211 TGKYGAVGIFPKL
+211 TGKYGSVGVFPKL
-224 WDMKNTGDHTSINV
+224 WDMKNTGQYSDINI

-269 VLRSGYTTS
+269 VLRSGYTTA

-292 ETALLP
+292 ETAILP

-303 IGKFNPVKAGT
+303 IGKFNPVKTGT

-333 KPVEYINPVGT
+333 KPVEYITPVGR
-344 VKVIKMYVGENLL
+344 VKEIKMYIGDNLL
-357 DILPSGYKVMP
+357 SILPSGYKVMP
-368 EDAADRSVRYEVNQ
+368 EDATDRSVRYEVLPSYNQ
-382 SYSDQGVYEDGDG
+382 DQEFKYNEILEDNGSEG
-395 AYKYTDIFGNLYFN
+395 IFARKPGRAR
-409 EGDEMIALKSGRV
+409 IAIISN
-422 RVTIRSVQNPQASCE
+422 QNPQATCT

-443 DGPTSITFKQEEMT
+443 DGPTNITFKQEEMT
-457 FLLPI
+457 FLMPI

-467 SDISEDIRNNIIMT
+467 WDISEDIRNNIIMT
-481 PSWPKYDEN
+481 PSWPKYEEY
-490 ESYDKRSTLLYIQ
+490 ESYDIAQSNLDISSLTDAVKLY
-503 FVKDVTSDTE
+503 
-513 VITLDYDFTEDK
+513 YDFKKDS
-525 LSASIVNAG
+525 LSASVVK
-534 RGSVGV
+534 VGEGW
-540 IYLSE
+540 IDISYSSE
-545 RTVAS
+545 RTIAT
-550 EEGLKNEEVE
+550 EEGLQNDEYR
-560 IMKKFSV
+560 ISNHFNITIL
-567 VVMESLKGFNVD
+567 ESLKGFKVD
-579 NYVEMVSTETRDFVL
+579 GYVEMVSTETRDFVL

-608 EVTITPNS
+608 EVTITPDT
-616 YLPEEWK
+616 YVPEEWK

-632 ESKLNYTIIPHSV
+632 ETKLNYTILPHGV
-645 GRATISVKLD
+645 GSATISVKLD
-655 GVEVATS
+655 GEEVATS
-662 NVLIGQRYMQKAG
+662 HVSIGQRYMQKAG

-684 GVRWNSPEYELG
+684 SVRWNSPEYELG
-696 NVVEEIRSE
+696 DVVEEIRSE

-711 DPEYGYFGDLNSLGT
+711 DPEYGYFGDIYSLES

-782 STEDSNA
+782 VKEENI
-789 NNFNVGD
+789 NVFNVGD

-815 TLITLHA
+815 TLTTLHA

-828 FNAGSENV
+828 FNAGTENV
-836 DMEYQRES
+836 DMEYLRES
-844 LMPQGTPVMNA
+844 SMPQGTPVMNA

-866 SAPFAD
+866 SAPFSD

-956 TVGGIVTGITSADIA
+956 TVGGIVTGITAADIA
-971 SSGIAIVDGQ
+971 SSGIAVVDGQ
-981 ITVQGMDVADIIVCN
+981 ITVQGMDVADVIVCN

>member
-1 MRKQLLLMLSLLL
+1 MLSLLL

-48 SAVQSFNENTYLGA
+48 SAVQSFNDNTYLGA

-70 LAKVSQKSVSD
+70 LAKVSRYSVSD
-81 TKTIYYFALRVK
+81 TQTIYYFALRVK
-93 GSDTDNGKAISF
+93 GTNTDNGKAISY
-105 RLSVPGANTSYI
+105 RLSVGGNQSLVF
-117 YNDLQPAADAVTYTN
+117 NDLKPAANAVTYTN
-132 KKTTGTLSD
+132 NGTTGKLSA
-141 LFPLKFIQPLYYAFT
+141 LYQLTFIRPGYYSIVQP
-156 QETVSVKVGEQL
+156 EVSVKVGAEF
-168 NLLDY
+168 NLLDH

-185 LNWNMYDESWRENV
+185 MNWTMGQGEKENEYAS
-199 NIEGNK
+199 IKGNTFK
-205 LTAIKS
+205 ALKS
-211 TGKYGAVGIFPKL
+211 TGKYSWVSVSPNLLG
-224 WDMKNTGDHTSINV
+224 MKPTGQYTKVSV

-269 VLRSGYTTS
+269 VLRSGYTTA

-344 VKVIKMYVGENLL
+344 VKEIKMYVGENLL

-368 EDAADRSVRYEVNQ
+368 EDATDRSVRYEVWS
-382 SYSDQGVYEDGDG
+382 SYNEDQELKPYEILEDNGSEG
-395 AYKYTDIFGNLYFN
+395 IFARKPGRAR
-409 EGDEMIALKSGRV
+409 IAIISN
-422 RVTIRSVQNPQASCE
+422 QNPQASCT

-443 DGPTSITFKQEEMT
+443 DGPTNITFKQDEMT
-457 FLLPI
+457 FLMPR

-467 SDISEDIRNNIIMT
+467 WDITEDIRNNIIMT
-481 PSWPKYDEN
+481 PSWPKYEEY
-490 ESYDKRSTLLYIQ
+490 ESYDIAQSNLDISSLTDAVNLY
-503 FVKDVTSDTE
+503 
-513 VITLDYDFTEDK
+513 YDFKKDS
-525 LSASIVNAG
+525 LSASVVK
-534 RGSVGV
+534 VGEGW
-540 IYLSE
+540 IDISYSSE
-545 RTVAS
+545 RTIAT
-550 EEGLKNEEVE
+550 EEGLKNDEYE
-560 IMKKFSV
+560 ISNHFHV
-567 VVMESLKGFNVD
+567 TILESLKGFKVD
-579 NYVEMVSTETRDFVL
+579 GYVEMVSTETRDFVL

-616 YLPEEWK
+616 YVPEEWK

-632 ESKLNYTIIPHSV
+632 ETKLNYTILPHGV
-645 GRATISVKLD
+645 GSATISVKLD

-662 NVLIGQRYMQKAG
+662 HVNIGQRYMQKAG
-675 WKWTSFYAG
+675 WKWTSFYASS
-684 GVRWNSPEYELG
+684 VRWNSPEYELG

-711 DPEYGYFGDLNSLGT
+711 DPEYGYFGDINSLES

-782 STEDSNA
+782 VKEENI
-789 NNFNVGD
+789 NVFNVGD

-815 TLITLHA
+815 TLTTLHA

-828 FNAGSENV
+828 FNAASDTI
-836 DMEYQRES
+836 DMEYLREGS
-844 LMPQGTPVMNA
+844 MPQGTPVMNA

-956 TVGGIVTGITSADIA
+956 TVGGIVTGITAADIA

-981 ITVQGMDVADIIVCN
+981 ITVQGMDVADVIVCN

>member
-1 MRKQLLLMLSLLL
+1 MLSLLL

-36 HVIYVGLVDDQG
+36 HVIFVGLVDDQG
-48 SAVQSFNENTYLGA
+48 SAVQSFNDNTYLGA

-70 LAKVSQKSVSD
+70 LAKVSRYSVSD
-81 TKTIYYFALRVK
+81 TQTIYYFALRVK
-93 GSDTDNGKAISF
+93 GTNTDNGKAISY
-105 RLSVPGANTSYI
+105 RLSVGGNQSFVF
-117 YNDLQPAADAVTYTN
+117 NDLKPAANAVTYTN
-132 KKTTGTLSD
+132 NGTTGKLSA
-141 LFPLKFIQPLYYAFT
+141 LYQLTFIRPGYYSIVQP
-156 QETVSVKVGEQL
+156 EVNVKVGAEF
-168 NLLDY
+168 NLLDH

-185 LNWNMYDESWRENV
+185 MNWTMGQGEKENEYAS
-199 NIEGNK
+199 IKGNTFK
-205 LTAIKS
+205 ALKS
-211 TGKYGAVGIFPKL
+211 TGKYIWVSVSPNLLG
-224 WDMKNTGDHTSINV
+224 MKPTGQYTEISV

-269 VLRSGYTTS
+269 VLRSGYTTA

-292 ETALLP
+292 ETAILP
-298 MIGSD
+298 MTSESD
-303 IGKFNPVKAGT
+303 LGKFNPVKTGT

-333 KPVEYINPVGT
+333 KPVEYINPVGR
-344 VKVIKMYVGENLL
+344 VKEIKMYIGDNLL

-368 EDAADRSVRYEVNQ
+368 EDATDRSVRYEVLPIYNQ
-382 SYSDQGVYEDGDG
+382 DQEFKYNEILEDNGSEG
-395 AYKYTDIFGNLYFN
+395 IFARKPGRAR
-409 EGDEMIALKSGRV
+409 IAIISN
-422 RVTIRSVQNPQASCE
+422 QNPQAACT

-443 DGPTSITFKQEEMT
+443 DGPTNITFKQDEMT
-457 FLLPI
+457 FLMPR

-467 SDISEDIRNNIIMT
+467 WDISEDIRNNIIMT
-481 PSWPKYDEN
+481 PSWPKYEEY
-490 ESYDKRSTLLYIQ
+490 ESYDIAQSNLDISSLTDAVNLY
-503 FVKDVTSDTE
+503 
-513 VITLDYDFTEDK
+513 YDFKKDS
-525 LSASIVNAG
+525 LSASIDSIGQGWIDVYY
-534 RGSVGV
+534 S
-540 IYLSE
+540 SE
-545 RTVAS
+545 RTIAT
-550 EEGLKNEEVE
+550 EEGLRNDEYE
-560 IMKKFSV
+560 ISNHFHV
-567 VVMESLKGFNVD
+567 TIMESLKGFNVD
-579 NYVEMVSTETRDFVL
+579 GYVDMVSTETRDFVL
-594 TPDPVGAEV
+594 TPDPVDAEV

-608 EVTITPNS
+608 EVTITPDS
-616 YLPEEWK
+616 YVPEEWK
-623 SMVEIVPTD
+623 SIVEIVPTD
-632 ESKLNYTIIPHSV
+632 ETMLNYTIRPHSV

-662 NVLIGQRYMQKAG
+662 HVGIGQRYMQKAG
-675 WKWTSFYAG
+675 WKWASLYGG

-705 DALLHN
+705 DALLYN
-711 DPEYGYFGDLNSLGT
+711 DPEYGYFGDINRLES

-751 YEDMQTHRQIVPM
+751 YEDMRTHRQIVPM

-782 STEDSNA
+782 STEDTYA
-789 NNFNVGD
+789 NKFNVGD

-815 TLITLHA
+815 TLTTLRA

-836 DMEYQRES
+836 DMEYLREGS
-844 LMPQGTPVMNA
+844 MPQGTPVMNA

-872 NMTIVA
+872 NMTIIA

-956 TVGGIVTGITSADIA
+956 TVGGIVTGITAADIA

-981 ITVQGMDVADIIVCN
+981 ITVQGMDVADVIVCN
-996 ASGAVVSTGETTVAG
+996 ASGAVVSTGETTVTG

>member
-1 MRKQLLLMLSLLL
+1 MLSLLL

-36 HVIYVGLVDDQG
+36 HVIYVGLVDNQG
-48 SAVQSFNENTYLGA
+48 NAVQSFNDNTYLGA
-62 FIDGECRG
+62 FIEGECRG
-70 LAKVSQKSVSD
+70 LAKVSRYSVSD
-81 TKTIYYFALRVK
+81 TQTIYYFALRVK
-93 GSDTDNGKAISF
+93 GTNTDNGKAISY
-105 RLSVPGANTSYI
+105 RLSVGGNQSFVF
-117 YNDLQPAADAVTYTN
+117 NDLKPAANAVTYTN
-132 KKTTGTLSD
+132 NGTTGKLSA
-141 LFPLKFIQPLYYAFT
+141 LYQLTFIRPGYYSIVQP
-156 QETVSVKVGEQL
+156 EVRVKVGAEF
-168 NLLDY
+168 NLLDH

-185 LNWNMYDESWRENV
+185 MNWTMGQGEKENEYAS
-199 NIEGNK
+199 IKGNTFK
-205 LTAIKS
+205 ALKS
-211 TGKYGAVGIFPKL
+211 TGKYGWVNVSPNLLG
-224 WDMKNTGDHTSINV
+224 MKPTGQYTKVSV

-269 VLRSGYTTS
+269 VLRSGYTTA

-292 ETALLP
+292 ETAIRP
-298 MIGSD
+298 MTSESD
-303 IGKFNPVKAGT
+303 LGKFNPVKTGT

-333 KPVEYINPVGT
+333 KPVEYINPVGY
-344 VKVIKMYVGENLL
+344 VKEIKMYIGDNLL

-368 EDAADRSVRYEVNQ
+368 EDATDRSVRYEVLPSYNQ
-382 SYSDQGVYEDGDG
+382 DQEFKYNEILEDNGPEG
-395 AYKYTDIFGNLYFN
+395 IFARKPGRAR
-409 EGDEMIALKSGRV
+409 IAIISN
-422 RVTIRSVQNPQASCE
+422 QNPQASCT

-443 DGPTSITFKQEEMT
+443 DGPTNITFKQEEMT
-457 FLLPI
+457 FLMPI

-467 SDISEDIRNNIIMT
+467 WDISEDIRNNIIMT
-481 PSWPKYDEN
+481 PSWPKYEEY
-490 ESYDKRSTLLYIQ
+490 ESYDIAQSNLDISSLTDA
-503 FVKDVTSDTE
+503 VKLS
-513 VITLDYDFTEDK
+513 YDFKKDS
-525 LSASIVNAG
+525 LSASVVK
-534 RGSVGV
+534 VGEGW
-540 IYLSE
+540 IDISYSSE
-545 RTVAS
+545 RTIAT
-550 EEGLKNEEVE
+550 EEGLRNDEYE
-560 IMKKFSV
+560 ISNHFHV
-567 VVMESLKGFNVD
+567 TIMESLKGFKVD
-579 NYVEMVSTETRDFVL
+579 GYVEMVSTETRDFVL

-608 EVTITPNS
+608 EVTITPNTYVS
-616 YLPEEWK
+616 EEWK
-623 SMVEIVPTD
+623 SIVEIEPTD
-632 ESKLNYTIIPHSV
+632 ETMLNYTIKPHSV

-655 GVEVATS
+655 GEEVATS
-662 NVLIGQRYMQKAG
+662 YVSIGQRYMQKAG
-675 WKWTSFYAG
+675 WKWTSFYGG

-711 DPEYGYFGDLNSLGT
+711 DPEYGYFGDLNRLEP

-738 PGLLDLRIMYTGA
+738 PGLLNLRIMYTGG
-751 YEDMQTHRQIVPM
+751 YEDMRTHRQIVPM

-782 STEDSNA
+782 VKEENR
-789 NNFNVGD
+789 NVFNVGD

-815 TLITLHA
+815 TLTTLRA

-828 FNAGSENV
+828 FNAASDTI
-836 DMEYQRES
+836 DMEYLHEGS
-844 LMPQGTPVMNA
+844 MPQGTPVMNA

-872 NMTIVA
+872 NMTIIA

-956 TVGGIVTGITSADIA
+956 TVGGIVTGITAADIA
-971 SSGIAIVDGQ
+971 SSGIAVVDGQ
-981 ITVQGMDVADIIVCN
+981 ITVQGMDVADVIVCN
-996 ASGAVVSTGETTVAG
+996 ASGAVVSTGETTVTG

>member
-1 MRKQLLLMLSLLL
+1 MLSLLL

-36 HVIYVGLVDDQG
+36 HVIYVGLTEG
-48 SAVQSFNENTYLGA
+48 SLDNCGQKELPENTYLGA

-70 LAKVSQKSVSD
+70 LAKVQKKSLSVAL
-81 TKTIYYFALRVK
+81 TINYFPLRVK
-93 GSDTDNGKAISF
+93 GDTNDEGKAISF
-105 RLSVPGANTSYI
+105 RLLYPGGQLSYV
-117 YNDLQPAADAVTYTN
+117 YDLQPAADAVTYTN

-141 LFPLKFIQPLYYAFT
+141 LFPLKFIQPLYYGFT
-156 QETVSVKVGEQL
+156 QETVSVKVGEQI

-185 LNWNMYDESWRENV
+185 LNWNMYEESENV
-199 NIEGNK
+199 IIEGNK

-211 TGKYGAVGIFPKL
+211 TGKYGSVGVFPKL
-224 WDMKNTGDHTSINV
+224 WDMKNTGQYSDINI
-238 RVIQPATSIELR
+238 RVIQPATSIELL

-258 VNLGDTAALNT
+258 VNLGDTSVLNT
-269 VLRSGYTTS
+269 VLHKCFNIL
-278 PADCNEELT
+278 PEDCNEKMW
-287 WKSSD
+287 WKSND
-292 ETALLP
+292 ETAIRP
-298 MIGSD
+298 MEGND
-303 IGKFNPVKAGT
+303 IGKFEPVKTGT
-314 YTMTLSG
+314 YTMTLGG
-321 ENASVDLKVTVI
+321 EKASVDLKVTVI
-333 KPVEYINPVGT
+333 KPVEYINPVGR
-344 VKVIKMYVGENLL
+344 VKEIKMYIGDNLL

-368 EDAADRSVRYEVNQ
+368 EDATDRSVRYEVLPSYNQ
-382 SYSDQGVYEDGDG
+382 DQEFKYNEILEDNGPEG
-395 AYKYTDIFGNLYFN
+395 IFARKPGRAR
-409 EGDEMIALKSGRV
+409 IAIISN
-422 RVTIRSVQNPQASCE
+422 QNPQATCT

-443 DGPTSITFKQEEMT
+443 DGPTNITFKQEEMT
-457 FLLPI
+457 FLMPI

-467 SDISEDIRNNIIMT
+467 WDISEDIRNNIIMT
-481 PSWPKYDEN
+481 PSWPKYEEY
-490 ESYDKRSTLLYIQ
+490 ESYDIAQSNLDISSLTDA
-503 FVKDVTSDTE
+503 VKLS
-513 VITLDYDFTEDK
+513 YDFKKDII
-525 LSASIVNAG
+525 SASVVK
-534 RGSVGV
+534 VGEGW
-540 IYLSE
+540 IDISYSSE
-545 RTVAS
+545 RTIAT
-550 EEGLKNEEVE
+550 EEGLQNDEYYISNHFHVT
-560 IMKKFSV
+560 IL
-567 VVMESLKGFNVD
+567 ESLKGFKVD
-579 NYVEMVSTETRDFVL
+579 GYVDMVSTETRDFVL

-608 EVTITPNS
+608 EVTIEDAS
-616 YLPEEWK
+616 VPEMWK
-623 SMVEIVPTD
+623 SIVEIVPTD
-632 ESKLNYTIIPHSV
+632 ETMLNYTIRPHSV

-662 NVLIGQRYMQKAG
+662 HVGIGQRYMQKAG
-675 WKWTSFYAG
+675 WKWTSLYSG

-696 NVVEEIRSE
+696 DVVEEIRSE

-711 DPEYGYFGDLNSLGT
+711 DPEYGYFGDLNRLEP

-738 PGLLDLRIMYTGA
+738 PGLLNLRIYPGG
-751 YEDMQTHRQIVPM
+751 YEDMRPYRQIVPM

-782 STEDSNA
+782 STEDTYA
-789 NNFNVGD
+789 NKFNVGD
-796 RIVSKDD
+796 RIVSKDN

-815 TLITLHA
+815 TLTTLHA

-828 FNAGSENV
+828 FNAASDTIN
-836 DMEYQRES
+836 MELKYEWN
-844 LMPQGTPVMNA
+844 MPQGTPVMNA
-855 PQHKQSVWTYN
+855 PQQKQSVWTYN

-956 TVGGIVTGITSADIA
+956 TVGGIVTGITAADIA

-981 ITVQGMDVADIIVCN
+981 ITVQGMDVADVIVCN
-996 ASGAVVSTGETTVAG
+996 ASGAVVSTGETTVTG

>member
-1 MRKQLLLMLSLLL
+1 MLSLLL

-48 SAVQSFNENTYLGA
+48 NAVQSFNDNTYLGA
-62 FIDGECRG
+62 FIEGECRG
-70 LAKVSQKSVSD
+70 LAKVSRYSVSD
-81 TKTIYYFALRVK
+81 TQTIYYFALRVK
-93 GSDTDNGKAISF
+93 GTNTDNGKAITY
-105 RLSVPGANTSYI
+105 RLSVGGNQSLVF
-117 YNDLQPAADAVTYTN
+117 NDLKPAANAVTYTN
-132 KKTTGTLSD
+132 NGTTGKLSA
-141 LFPLKFIQPLYYAFT
+141 LYQLTFIRPGYYSIVQP
-156 QETVSVKVGEQL
+156 EVSVKVGAEF
-168 NLLDY
+168 NLLDH

-185 LNWNMYDESWRENV
+185 MNWTMGQGEKENEYAS
-199 NIEGNK
+199 IKGNTFK
-205 LTAIKS
+205 ALKS
-211 TGKYGAVGIFPKL
+211 TGKYGSVSVSPNL
-224 WDMKNTGDHTSINV
+224 WGMKPAGQYTKVSV

-269 VLRSGYTTS
+269 VLRSGYTTA

-292 ETALLP
+292 ETAIRP
-298 MIGSD
+298 MTSESD
-303 IGKFNPVKAGT
+303 LGKFEPVKTGT

-333 KPVEYINPVGT
+333 KPVEYINPVGR
-344 VKVIKMYVGENLL
+344 VKEIKMYIGDNLL
-357 DILPSGYKVMP
+357 SILPSGYKVMP
-368 EDAADRSVRYEVNQ
+368 EDATDRSVHYEVLPSYNQ
-382 SYSDQGVYEDGDG
+382 DQEFKYNEILEDNGSEG
-395 AYKYTDIFGNLYFN
+395 IFARKPGRAR
-409 EGDEMIALKSGRV
+409 IAIISN
-422 RVTIRSVQNPQASCE
+422 QNPQASCT

-443 DGPTSITFKQEEMT
+443 DGPTNITFKQDEMT
-457 FLLPI
+457 FLMPI

-467 SDISEDIRNNIIMT
+467 WDISEDIRNNIIMT
-481 PSWPKYDEN
+481 PSWPKYEEY
-490 ESYDKRSTLLYIQ
+490 ESYDIAQSNLDISSLTDAVKLY
-503 FVKDVTSDTE
+503 
-513 VITLDYDFTEDK
+513 YDFKKDS
-525 LSASIVNAG
+525 LSASVVK
-534 RGSVGV
+534 VGEGW
-540 IYLSE
+540 IDISYSSE
-545 RTVAS
+545 RTIAT
-550 EEGLKNEEVE
+550 EEGLRNDEYE
-560 IMKKFSV
+560 ISNHFHV
-567 VVMESLKGFNVD
+567 TIMESLKGFKVD
-579 NYVEMVSTETRDFVL
+579 GYVEMVSTETRDFVL

-608 EVTITPNS
+608 EVTITPDS
-616 YLPEEWK
+616 YVSEEWK
-623 SMVEIVPTD
+623 SIVEIVPTD
-632 ESKLNYTIIPHSV
+632 ESKLNYTIRPHSV
-645 GRATISVKLD
+645 GRAIISVKLD
-655 GVEVATS
+655 GVEVASS

-675 WKWTSFYAG
+675 WKWASLYSG
-684 GVRWNSPEYELG
+684 DVSWNSPEYELG

-711 DPEYGYFGDLNSLGT
+711 DPEYGYFGDINRLES

-738 PGLLDLRIMYTGA
+738 PGLLDLRIVYTGA
-751 YEDMQTHRQIVPM
+751 YEDMRTHRQIVPM

-782 STEDSNA
+782 STEDAYA

-796 RIVSKDD
+796 RIVSKDN

-815 TLITLHA
+815 TLTTLHA

-836 DMEYQRES
+836 DMEYLREGR
-844 LMPQGTPVMNA
+844 MPQGTPVMNA

-956 TVGGIVTGITSADIA
+956 TVGGIVTGITAADIA
-971 SSGIAIVDGQ
+971 SSGIAVVDGQ
-981 ITVQGMDVADIIVCN
+981 ITVQGMDVADVIVCN
-996 ASGAVVSTGETTVAG
+996 ASGAVVSTGETTVTG

>member
-1 MRKQLLLMLSLLL
+1 
-14 YAVGMAAQ
+14 MAAQ

-36 HVIYVGLVDDQG
+36 HVIYVGLTEG
-48 SAVQSFNENTYLGA
+48 SLDNCGQKELPENTYLGA

-70 LAKVSQKSVSD
+70 LAKVQKKSLSVAL
-81 TKTIYYFALRVK
+81 TINYFPLRVK
-93 GSDTDNGKAISF
+93 GDTNDEGKAISF
-105 RLSVPGANTSYI
+105 RLLYPGGQLSYV
-117 YNDLQPAADAVTYTN
+117 YDLQPAADAVTYTN

-141 LFPLKFIQPLYYAFT
+141 LFPLKFIQPLYYGFT
-156 QETVSVKVGEQL
+156 QETVSVKVGEQI

-185 LNWNMYDESWRENV
+185 LNWNMYEESENV
-199 NIEGNK
+199 IIEGNK

-211 TGKYGAVGIFPKL
+211 TGKYGSVGVFPKL
-224 WDMKNTGDHTSINV
+224 WDMKNTGQYSDINI

-269 VLRSGYTTS
+269 VLRSGYTTA

-292 ETALLP
+292 ETAILP

-303 IGKFNPVKAGT
+303 IGKFNPVKTGT

-333 KPVEYINPVGT
+333 KPVEYINPVGR
-344 VKVIKMYVGENLL
+344 VKEIKMYIGDNLL
-357 DILPSGYKVMP
+357 SILPSGYKVMP
-368 EDAADRSVRYEVNQ
+368 EDATDRSVHYEVLP
-382 SYSDQGVYEDGDG
+382 SYNKDQEFKYNEILEDNGSEG
-395 AYKYTDIFGNLYFN
+395 IFARKPGRAR
-409 EGDEMIALKSGRV
+409 IAIISN
-422 RVTIRSVQNPQASCE
+422 QNPQASCT

-443 DGPTSITFKQEEMT
+443 DGPTNITFKQEEMT
-457 FLLPI
+457 FLMPI

-467 SDISEDIRNNIIMT
+467 WDISEDIRNNIIMT
-481 PSWPKYDEN
+481 PSWPKYEEY
-490 ESYDKRSTLLYIQ
+490 ESYDIAQSNLDISSLTDAVKLY
-503 FVKDVTSDTE
+503 
-513 VITLDYDFTEDK
+513 YDFKKDS
-525 LSASIVNAG
+525 LSASVVK
-534 RGSVGV
+534 VGEGW
-540 IYLSE
+540 IDISYSSE
-545 RTVAS
+545 RTIAT
-550 EEGLKNEEVE
+550 EEGLQNDEYR
-560 IMKKFSV
+560 ISNHFNITIL
-567 VVMESLKGFNVD
+567 ESLKGFKVD
-579 NYVEMVSTETRDFVL
+579 GYVDMVSTETRDFVL
-594 TPDPVGAEV
+594 TPDPVDAEV

-608 EVTITPNS
+608 EVTITPDS
-616 YLPEEWK
+616 YVSEEWK
-623 SMVEIVPTD
+623 SIVEIVPTD
-632 ESKLNYTIIPHSV
+632 ETMLNYTIKPHSV

-662 NVLIGQRYMQKAG
+662 HVGIGQRYMQKAG

-684 GVRWNSPEYELG
+684 RVGWNSPEYELG

-711 DPEYGYFGDLNSLGT
+711 DPEYGYFGDINRLES

-751 YEDMQTHRQIVPM
+751 YEDMRTHRQIVPM

-782 STEDSNA
+782 STEDAYA
-789 NNFNVGD
+789 NKFNVGD
-796 RIVSKDD
+796 RIVSKDN

-815 TLITLHA
+815 TLTTLHA

-956 TVGGIVTGITSADIA
+956 TVGGIVTGITAADIA
-971 SSGIAIVDGQ
+971 SSGIAVVDGQ
-981 ITVQGMDVADIIVCN
+981 ITVQGMDVADVIVCN
-996 ASGAVVSTGETTVAG
+996 ASGAVVSTGETTVTG